1 MKINNLYKCFFFT
14 CLLLSAVACEDEL
27 SSPSSSGSGLR
38 FTATENVHREVGT
51 RSSSGG
57 DSLLSSSVTPL
68 EVEGHTL
75 YLHTTVTDGIDGSHL
90 GKDELLTRATPVSD
104 MSTYGSFSVFAA
116 FYQGA
121 WSPASQNLNF
131 MYNVPV
137 SLSGSVWSPQPDYYW
152 PGRDYNVRFYAYAPI
167 DAEFAPK
174 QHATA
179 NDFFIQYE
187 VPTDVLKQK
196 DLLIAK
202 SAEYAGNHGSIV
214 PLEFKHVL
222 TAVRFVVGDDMKA
235 GTVNKVRLRNITS
248 GGVYHPETGYVGKLV
263 GQGIVKDFEQ
273 ELNKVTD
280 GTPGAAITEPFQTF
294 MLPPQ
299 GFTDDNSVI
308 EIVFTDDEGE
318 HTLSASLKDQMWN
331 SGTTVT
337 YKISTSSIN
346 WDYHLD
352 VTGPSDFTYTG
363 GTQQYRVTSYRQN
376 TKGVQEAVQWSA
388 QYSTDNGASWTAA
401 QPDWLTAFTASGAG
415 GVTPQSYNATV
426 SAQIGTDNNTH
437 TTALQTAVVK
447 GSENSPYNLANQT
460 NGGTTNEN
468 TANCYVVSAP
478 GYYSF
483 PLVYGNAIKNST
495 INQSAYKTNN
505 TGTYILNNFINHTG
519 NAITDPYISNNANC
533 VPAKAEL
540 VWQDALDL
548 VTDIKYNNTGNGN
561 ISFKV
566 DKSSIQQGNA
576 VIAVKD
582 ANDQILWSWHIWV
595 TDEDINKTIE
605 VTNHQN
611 VKYDFMPVNL
621 GWCDGY
627 TVTYAERSCKVK
639 FTAGAKSQEI
649 TLKQASNLITT
660 GGNNTYYQWGRK
672 DPFLPS
678 NGLAYTDKNKTWYD
692 KAGNASTSNPATED
706 FSTGIPCIKN
716 YILNPNVMHSRVF
729 ADNLYRNLW
738 SANNQAYSDND
749 GNVIKTIYDPSP
761 VGFKLPAGNAFT
773 GFTTTGTNTNTFS
786 QINGT
791 WDRSLKGWNFY
802 TDASKNKTIFFSA
815 LGRRYYSDGEVALVG
830 GYGFYWL
837 AVEYSTGSGRS
848 LYFYSPSVTPTSVNP
863 LDLNNRAFGEGV
875 RPTHE

>member
-1 MKINNLYKCFFFT
+1 MKVNNLHKWSFFT

-27 SSPSSSGSGLR
+27 SSPSSSGNGLC

-68 EVEGHTL
+68 EAEGRTL
-75 YLHTTVTDGIDGSHL
+75 YLHTTVTDGIEGGRL
-90 GKDELLTRATPVSD
+90 GKDEPLTRATPVSD

-121 WSPASQNLNF
+121 WSPVSQNLNF

-152 PGRDYNVRFYAYAPI
+152 PGSGYNVRFYAYAPI

-174 QHATA
+174 QHAFA
-179 NDFFIQYE
+179 NDFYIQYE
-187 VPTDVLKQK
+187 VPTDVSKQK

-248 GGVYHPETGYVGKLV
+248 GGVYYPETGYVGILV

-280 GTPGAAITEPFQTF
+280 GTPGTAITEPFQTF

-352 VTGPSDFTYTG
+352 VTGPSEYSYAG
-363 GTQQYRVTSYRQN
+363 GADVYKVISYREN
-376 TKGVQEAVQWSA
+376 SKGVKEAIPWTA
-388 QYSTDNGASWTAA
+388 EFSTDNGLSWSADK
-401 QPDWLTAFTASGAG
+401 PDWLTDFTTSSQGSTAS
-415 GVTPQSYNATV
+415 QSFNATV
-426 SAQIGTDNNTH
+426 GAQAGTDTSPH
-437 TTALQTAVVK
+437 TAALRTAAPK
-447 GSENSPYNLANQT
+447 GSAGQPYNLSNST
-460 NGGTTNEN
+460 GGVQVEN
-468 TANCYVVSAP
+468 TANCYVVGAP

-483 PLVYGNAIKNST
+483 PLVYGNAVKNGAT
-495 INQSAYKTNN
+495 NTSAYTTANSGSN
-505 TGTYILNNFINHTG
+505 ILSTFINHTG
-519 NAITDPYISNNANC
+519 NGITDPYIANNAGC

-540 VWQDALDL
+540 VWQDALSL
-548 VTDIKYNNTGNGN
+548 VSDIKYNSDINGGN

-566 DKSSIQQGNA
+566 DKSSIRQGNA

-582 ANDQILWSWHIWV
+582 AKDQILWSWHIWV
-595 TDEDINKTIE
+595 TDEDIDKTIE
-605 VTNHQN
+605 VTNHQG
-611 VKYDFMPVNL
+611 KQYRFMPIFL
-621 GWCDGY
+621 GWCDVY
-627 TVTYAERSCKVK
+627 TKTYAERSCKVK
-639 FTAGAKSQEI
+639 FTAGGKSQEI
-649 TLKQASNLITT
+649 TIKQTSISITT
-660 GGNNTYYQWGRK
+660 SNHPYYQWGRK

-678 NGLAYTDKNKTWYD
+678 NGLADANKTWYD
-692 KAGNASTSNPATED
+692 KAGNASTDNPATENL
-706 FSTGIPCIKN
+706 STGATCIKN
-716 YILNPNVMHSRVF
+716 YILKPNVMQSSHNG
-729 ADNLYRNLW
+729 DGLYQNLW
-738 SANNQAYSDND
+738 SADNNVYTANDNL
-749 GNVIKTIYDPSP
+749 VVKTIYDPSP
-761 VGFKLPAGNAFT
+761 VGFKLPASNAFT
-773 GFTTTGTNTNTFS
+773 GFTVTGEHVTS
-786 QINGT
+786 PYHVNGI
-791 WDRSLKGWNFY
+791 WDSSLKGWNFY
-802 TDASKNKTIFFSA
+802 TDSSRNKTIFFPASG
-815 LGRRYYSDGEVALVG
+815 LRDYNGWVEYVDNY
-830 GYGFYWL
+830 GYGWS
-837 AVEYSTGSGRS
+837 AGPYSQENGSNLS
-848 LYFYSPSVTPTSVNP
+848 FTPWSVTPLTNGGY
-863 LDLNNRAFGEGV
+863 RMYGMGV

>member
-1 MKINNLYKCFFFT
+1 MKVNNLHKWSFFT

-27 SSPSSSGSGLR
+27 SSPSSSGNGLC

-68 EVEGHTL
+68 EAEGRTL
-75 YLHTTVTDGIDGSHL
+75 YLHTTVTDGIEGGRL
-90 GKDELLTRATPVSD
+90 GKDEPLTRATPVSD

-121 WSPASQNLNF
+121 WSPVSQNLNF

-152 PGRDYNVRFYAYAPI
+152 PGSGYNVRFYAYAPI

-174 QHATA
+174 QHAFA
-179 NDFFIQYE
+179 NDFYIQYE
-187 VPTDVLKQK
+187 VPTDVSKQK

-214 PLEFKHVL
+214 PLEFKHVF

-248 GGVYHPETGYVGKLV
+248 GGVYYPETGYVGILV

-280 GTPGAAITEPFQTF
+280 GTPGTAITEPFQTF

-299 GFTDDNSVI
+299 GFTDDSSVI

-352 VTGPSDFTYTG
+352 VTGPSEYSYAG
-363 GTQQYRVTSYRQN
+363 GADVYKVISYREN
-376 TKGVQEAVQWSA
+376 SKGVKEAIPWTA
-388 QYSTDNGASWTAA
+388 EFSTDNGLSWSADK
-401 QPDWLTAFTASGAG
+401 PDWLTDFTTSSQGSTAS
-415 GVTPQSYNATV
+415 QSFNATV
-426 SAQIGTDNNTH
+426 GAQAGTDTSPH
-437 TTALQTAVVK
+437 TAALRTAAPK
-447 GSENSPYNLANQT
+447 GSAGQPYNLSNST
-460 NGGTTNEN
+460 GGVQVEN
-468 TANCYVVSAP
+468 TANCYVVGAP

-483 PLVYGNAIKNST
+483 PLVYGNAVKNGAT
-495 INQSAYKTNN
+495 NTSAYTTANSGSN
-505 TGTYILNNFINHTG
+505 ILSTFINHTG
-519 NAITDPYISNNANC
+519 NGITDPYITNNAGC

-540 VWQDALDL
+540 VWQDALSL
-548 VTDIKYNNTGNGN
+548 VSDIKYNSDINGGN

-566 DKSSIQQGNA
+566 DKSSIRQGNA

-582 ANDQILWSWHIWV
+582 AKDQILWSWHIWV
-595 TDEDINKTIE
+595 TDEDIDKTIE
-605 VTNHQN
+605 VTNHQG
-611 VKYDFMPVNL
+611 KQYRFMPIFL
-621 GWCDGY
+621 GWCDVY
-627 TVTYAERSCKVK
+627 TKTYAERSCKVK
-639 FTAGAKSQEI
+639 FTAGGKSQEI
-649 TLKQASNLITT
+649 TIKQTSISITT
-660 GGNNTYYQWGRK
+660 SNHPYYQWGRK

-678 NGLAYTDKNKTWYD
+678 NGLADANKTWYD
-692 KAGNASTSNPATED
+692 KAGNASTDNPATENL
-706 FSTGIPCIKN
+706 STGATCIKN
-716 YILNPNVMHSRVF
+716 YILKPNVMQSSHNG
-729 ADNLYRNLW
+729 DGLYQNLW
-738 SANNQAYSDND
+738 SADNNVYTANDNL
-749 GNVIKTIYDPSP
+749 VVKTIYDPSP
-761 VGFKLPAGNAFT
+761 VGFKLPASNAFT
-773 GFTTTGTNTNTFS
+773 GFTVTGEHVTS
-786 QINGT
+786 PYHVNGI
-791 WDRSLKGWNFY
+791 WDSSLKGWNFY
-802 TDASKNKTIFFSA
+802 TDSSRNKTIFFPASG
-815 LGRRYYSDGEVALVG
+815 LRDYNGWVEYVDNY
-830 GYGFYWL
+830 GYGWS
-837 AVEYSTGSGRS
+837 AGPYSQENGSNLS
-848 LYFYSPSVTPTSVNP
+848 FTPWSVTPLTNGGY
-863 LDLNNRAFGEGV
+863 RMYGMGV

>member
-27 SSPSSSGSGLR
+27 SSPSSSGNGLC

-137 SLSGSVWSPQPDYYW
+137 SLSGSVWFPQPDYYW
-152 PGRDYNVRFYAYAPI
+152 PGSGYNVRFYAYAPI

-174 QHATA
+174 QHAFA
-179 NDFFIQYE
+179 NDFYIQYE
-187 VPTDVLKQK
+187 VPTDVSKQK

-248 GGVYHPETGYVGKLV
+248 GGVYYPETGYVG

-280 GTPGAAITEPFQTF
+280 GTPGTAITGPLQTF

-299 GFTDDNSVI
+299 GFTDDSSVI

-346 WDYHLD
+346 GDYHLD
-352 VTGPSDFTYTG
+352 VTGPSEYSYAG
-363 GTQQYRVTSYRQN
+363 GTDVYKVTSYREN
-376 TKGVQEAVQWSA
+376 SKGVKEAVSWTA
-388 QYSTDNGASWTAA
+388 EFSTDGGASWTTDK
-401 QPDWLTAFTASGAG
+401 PDWLTDFTTSGQG
-415 GVTPQSYNATV
+415 STVSQSFNATV
-426 SAQIGTDNNTH
+426 GAQAGTDTNPH
-437 TTALQTAVVK
+437 TAILKAAAPK
-447 GSENSPYNLANQT
+447 GSAGQPYNLS
-460 NGGTTNEN
+460 NGTGAAQVVN
-468 TANCYVVSAP
+468 TANCYVVGAP

-483 PLVYGNAIKNST
+483 PLVYGNAIKNGAT
-495 INQSAYKTNN
+495 NTSAYTTANSDFN
-505 TGTYILNNFINHTG
+505 ILSTFINHTG
-519 NAITDPYISNNANC
+519 NGITDPYITNNAGC

-540 VWQDALDL
+540 VWQDALSL
-548 VTDIKYNNTGNGN
+548 VSDIKYNSGTNGGN

-566 DKSSIQQGNA
+566 DPSTIRQGNA
-576 VIAVKD
+576 VIAIKD
-582 ANDQILWSWHIWV
+582 VNDQVLWSWHIWV
-595 TDEDINKTIE
+595 TDEDIKNTIA

-611 VKYDFMPVNL
+611 VTYNLMSVNL
-621 GWCDGY
+621 GWCDSN
-627 TVTYAERSCKVK
+627 TTSYAGRSCKVK
-639 FTAGAKSQEI
+639 FTAGDASKEVI
-649 TLKQASNLITT
+649 IKQVSASITT
-660 GGNNTYYQWGRK
+660 GGNHPYYEWGRK
-672 DPFLPS
+672 DPFPPS
-678 NGLAYTDKNKTWYD
+678 NGLSNTNKTWYD
-692 KAGNASTSNPATED
+692 KDGNAHTESPKTEN
-706 FSTGIPCIKN
+706 FSTGVTCIKN
-716 YILNPNVMHSRVF
+716 YILKPDVMQRQYYG
-729 ADNLYRNLW
+729 DNLYRNLW
-738 SANNQAYSDND
+738 SADNNVYTAND
-749 GNVIKTIYDPSP
+749 ENVIKTIYDPSP
-761 VGFKLPAGNAFT
+761 VGFKLPASNAFT
-773 GFTTTGTNTNTFS
+773 GFTTTGGYAATLTD
-786 QINGT
+786 INGT
-791 WDRSLKGWNFY
+791 WNSSLKGWNFY
-802 TDASKNKTIFFSA
+802 TDSSRSKTLFFPASGDRNYGDGGVYRVGSYGYAWSA
-815 LGRRYYSDGEVALVG
+815 VPGNQDDGRNLKFTLSE
-830 GYGFYWL
+830 
-837 AVEYSTGSGRS
+837 
-848 LYFYSPSVTPTSVNP
+848 VTPLSIY
-863 LDLNNRAFGEGV
+863 DRAYGHGV
-875 RPTHE
+875 RSSQE

>member
-1 MKINNLYKCFFFT
+1 MKVNNLHKWSFFT

-27 SSPSSSGSGLR
+27 SSPSSSGNGLC

-90 GKDELLTRATPVSD
+90 GKDEPLTRATPVSD

-152 PGRDYNVRFYAYAPI
+152 PGSGYNVRFYAYAPI

-174 QHATA
+174 QHAFA
-179 NDFFIQYE
+179 NDFYIQYE
-187 VPTDVLKQK
+187 VPTDVSKQK

-214 PLEFKHVL
+214 PLEFKHVF

-248 GGVYHPETGYVGKLV
+248 GGVYYPETGYVGILV

-280 GTPGAAITEPFQTF
+280 GTPGTAITEPFQTF

-352 VTGPSDFTYTG
+352 VTGPSEYSYAG
-363 GTQQYRVTSYRQN
+363 GADVYKVISYREN
-376 TKGVQEAVQWSA
+376 SKGVKEAIPWTA
-388 QYSTDNGASWTAA
+388 EFSTDNGLSWSADK
-401 QPDWLTAFTASGAG
+401 PDWLTDFTTSSQGSTAS
-415 GVTPQSYNATV
+415 QSFNATV
-426 SAQIGTDNNTH
+426 GAQAGTDTSPH
-437 TTALQTAVVK
+437 TAALRTAAPK
-447 GSENSPYNLANQT
+447 GSAGQPYNLSNST
-460 NGGTTNEN
+460 GGVQVEN
-468 TANCYVVSAP
+468 TANCYVVGAP

-483 PLVYGNAIKNST
+483 PLVYGNAIKNGAT
-495 INQSAYKTNN
+495 NTSAYTTANSGSN
-505 TGTYILNNFINHTG
+505 ILSTFINHTG
-519 NAITDPYISNNANC
+519 NGITDPYITNNAGC

-540 VWQDALDL
+540 VWQDALSL
-548 VTDIKYNNTGNGN
+548 VSDIKYNSDINGGN

-566 DKSSIQQGNA
+566 DKSSIRQGNA

-582 ANDQILWSWHIWV
+582 AKDQILWSWHIWV
-595 TDEDINKTIE
+595 TDEDIDKTIE
-605 VTNHQN
+605 VTNHQG
-611 VKYDFMPVNL
+611 KQYRFMPIFL
-621 GWCDGY
+621 GWCDVY
-627 TVTYAERSCKVK
+627 TKTYAERSCKVK
-639 FTAGAKSQEI
+639 FTAGGKSQEI
-649 TLKQASNLITT
+649 TIKQTSISITT
-660 GGNNTYYQWGRK
+660 SNHPYYQWGRK

-678 NGLAYTDKNKTWYD
+678 NGLADANKTWYD
-692 KAGNASTSNPATED
+692 KAGNASTDNPATENL
-706 FSTGIPCIKN
+706 STGATCIKN
-716 YILNPNVMHSRVF
+716 YILKPNVMQSSHNG
-729 ADNLYRNLW
+729 DGLYQNLW
-738 SANNQAYSDND
+738 SADNNVYTANDNL
-749 GNVIKTIYDPSP
+749 VVKTIYDPSP
-761 VGFKLPAGNAFT
+761 VGFKLPASNAFT
-773 GFTTTGTNTNTFS
+773 GFTVTGEHVTS
-786 QINGT
+786 PYHVNGI
-791 WDRSLKGWNFY
+791 WDSSLKGWNFY
-802 TDASKNKTIFFSA
+802 TDSSRNKTIFFPASG
-815 LGRRYYSDGEVALVG
+815 LRDYNGWVEYVDNY
-830 GYGFYWL
+830 GYGWS
-837 AVEYSTGSGRS
+837 AGPYSQENGSNLS
-848 LYFYSPSVTPTSVNP
+848 FTPWSVTPLTNGGY
-863 LDLNNRAFGEGV
+863 RMYGMGV

>member
-1 MKINNLYKCFFFT
+1 MKVNNLHKWSFFT

-27 SSPSSSGSGLR
+27 SSPSSSGNGLC

-90 GKDELLTRATPVSD
+90 GKDEPLTRATPVSD

-152 PGRDYNVRFYAYAPI
+152 PGSGYNVRFYAYAPI

-174 QHATA
+174 QHAFA
-179 NDFFIQYE
+179 NDFYIQYE
-187 VPTDVLKQK
+187 VPTDVSKQK

-202 SAEYAGNHGSIV
+202 SAEYASNHGSIV

-248 GGVYHPETGYVGKLV
+248 GGVYYPETGYVGILV

-280 GTPGAAITEPFQTF
+280 GTPGTAITEPFQTF

-299 GFTDDNSVI
+299 GFTDDSSVI

-352 VTGPSDFTYTG
+352 VTGPSEYSYAG
-363 GTQQYRVTSYRQN
+363 GADVYKVISYREN
-376 TKGVQEAVQWSA
+376 SKGVKEAIPWTA
-388 QYSTDNGASWTAA
+388 EFSTDNGLSWSADK
-401 QPDWLTAFTASGAG
+401 PDWLTDFTTSSQGSTAS
-415 GVTPQSYNATV
+415 QSFNATV
-426 SAQIGTDNNTH
+426 GAQAGTDTSPH
-437 TTALQTAVVK
+437 TAALRTAAPK
-447 GSENSPYNLANQT
+447 GSAGQPYNLSNST
-460 NGGTTNEN
+460 GGVQVEN
-468 TANCYVVSAP
+468 TANCYVVGAP

-483 PLVYGNAIKNST
+483 PLVYGNAVKNGAT
-495 INQSAYKTNN
+495 NTSAYTTANSGSN
-505 TGTYILNNFINHTG
+505 ILSTFINHTG
-519 NAITDPYISNNANC
+519 NGITDPYITNNAGC

-540 VWQDALDL
+540 VWQDALSL
-548 VTDIKYNNTGNGN
+548 VSDIKYNSDINGGN

-566 DKSSIQQGNA
+566 DKSSIRQGNA

-582 ANDQILWSWHIWV
+582 AKDQILWSWHIWV
-595 TDEDINKTIE
+595 TDEDIDKTIE
-605 VTNHQN
+605 VTNHQG
-611 VKYDFMPVNL
+611 KQYRFMPIFL
-621 GWCDGY
+621 GWCDVY
-627 TVTYAERSCKVK
+627 TKTYAERSCKVK
-639 FTAGAKSQEI
+639 FTAGGKSQEI
-649 TLKQASNLITT
+649 TIKQTSISITT
-660 GGNNTYYQWGRK
+660 SNHPYYQWGRK

-678 NGLAYTDKNKTWYD
+678 NGLADANKTWYD
-692 KAGNASTSNPATED
+692 KAGNASTDNPATENL
-706 FSTGIPCIKN
+706 STGATCIKN
-716 YILNPNVMHSRVF
+716 YILKPNVMQSSHNG
-729 ADNLYRNLW
+729 DGLYQNLW
-738 SANNQAYSDND
+738 SADNNVYTANDNL
-749 GNVIKTIYDPSP
+749 VVKTIYDPSP
-761 VGFKLPAGNAFT
+761 VGFKLPASNAFT
-773 GFTTTGTNTNTFS
+773 GFTVTGEHVTS
-786 QINGT
+786 PYHVNGI
-791 WDRSLKGWNFY
+791 WDSSLKGWNFY
-802 TDASKNKTIFFSA
+802 TDSSRNKTIFFPASG
-815 LGRRYYSDGEVALVG
+815 LRDYNGWVEYVDNY
-830 GYGFYWL
+830 GYGWS
-837 AVEYSTGSGRS
+837 AGPYSQENGSNLS
-848 LYFYSPSVTPTSVNP
+848 FTPWSVTPLTNGGY
-863 LDLNNRAFGEGV
+863 RMYGMGV

>member
-1 MKINNLYKCFFFT
+1 MKVNNLHKWSFFT

-27 SSPSSSGSGLR
+27 SSPSSSGNGLC

-68 EVEGHTL
+68 EAEGRTL
-75 YLHTTVTDGIDGSHL
+75 YLHTTVTDGIEGGRL
-90 GKDELLTRATPVSD
+90 GKDEPLTRATPVSD

-121 WSPASQNLNF
+121 WSPVSQNLNF

-152 PGRDYNVRFYAYAPI
+152 PGSGYNVRFYAYAPI

-174 QHATA
+174 QHAFA
-179 NDFFIQYE
+179 NDFYIQYE
-187 VPTDVLKQK
+187 VPTDVSKQK

-248 GGVYHPETGYVGKLV
+248 GGVYYPETGYVGILV

-280 GTPGAAITEPFQTF
+280 GTPGTAITEPFQTF

-352 VTGPSDFTYTG
+352 VTGPSEYSYAG
-363 GTQQYRVTSYRQN
+363 GTDVYKVTSYREN
-376 TKGVQEAVQWSA
+376 SKGVKEAVSWTA
-388 QYSTDNGASWTAA
+388 EFSTDGGASWTTDK
-401 QPDWLTAFTASGAG
+401 PDWLTDFTTSGQG
-415 GVTPQSYNATV
+415 STVSQSFNATV
-426 SAQIGTDNNTH
+426 GAQAGTDTNPH
-437 TTALQTAVVK
+437 TAILKAAAPK
-447 GSENSPYNLANQT
+447 GSAGQPYNLS
-460 NGGTTNEN
+460 NGTGAAQVVN
-468 TANCYVVSAP
+468 TANCYVVGAP

-483 PLVYGNAIKNST
+483 PLVYGNAVKNGAT
-495 INQSAYKTNN
+495 NTSAYTTANSGSN
-505 TGTYILNNFINHTG
+505 ILSTFINHTG
-519 NAITDPYISNNANC
+519 NGITDPYITNNAGC

-540 VWQDALDL
+540 VWQDALSL
-548 VTDIKYNNTGNGN
+548 VSDIKYNSGTNGGN

-566 DKSSIQQGNA
+566 DPSTIRQGNA
-576 VIAVKD
+576 VIAIKD
-582 ANDQILWSWHIWV
+582 VNDQILWSWHIWV
-595 TDEDINKTIE
+595 TDEEIKNTIA
-605 VTNHQN
+605 VTNRQN
-611 VKYDFMPVNL
+611 VTYNLMSVNL
-621 GWCDGY
+621 GWCDSN
-627 TVTYAERSCKVK
+627 TTSYAGRSCKVK
-639 FTAGAKSQEI
+639 FTAGEKSQEI
-649 TLKQASNLITT
+649 TLKQASNSITT
-660 GGNNTYYQWGRK
+660 GGNSPFYQWGRK

-678 NGLAYTDKNKTWYD
+678 DGLADANKTWYD
-692 KAGNASTSNPATED
+692 KAGNASTLNPATED

-716 YILNPNVMHSRVF
+716 YILKPNVMQSN
-729 ADNLYRNLW
+729 ASGDALYQNLW
-738 SANNQAYSDND
+738 SADNNVYTANDNL
-749 GNVIKTIYDPSP
+749 VVKTIYDPSP
-761 VGFKLPAGNAFT
+761 VGFKLPASNAFT
-773 GFTTTGTNTNTFS
+773 GFTKRSGTMYNPA

-791 WDRSLKGWNFY
+791 WDDSSKGWRFY
-802 TDASKNKTIFFSA
+802 TNSVKDKTIFFPAS
-815 LGRRYYSDGEVALVG
+815 GRYNYSSGVLRAVG
-830 GYGFYWL
+830 SGGWYWL
-837 AVEYSTGSGRS
+837 AVPGNQTNGYILGFNRTDVSSNGGFLGRGWV
-848 LYFYSPSVTPTSVNP
+848 Y
-863 LDLNNRAFGEGV
+863 GV
-875 RPTHE
+875 RSSQE

>member
-1 MKINNLYKCFFFT
+1 MKVNNLHKWSFFT

-27 SSPSSSGSGLR
+27 SSPSSSGNGLC

-68 EVEGHTL
+68 EAEGRTL
-75 YLHTTVTDGIDGSHL
+75 YLHTTVTDGIEGGRL
-90 GKDELLTRATPVSD
+90 GKDEPLTRATPVSD

-121 WSPASQNLNF
+121 WSPVSQNLNF

-152 PGRDYNVRFYAYAPI
+152 PGSGYNVRFYAYAPI

-174 QHATA
+174 QHAFA
-179 NDFFIQYE
+179 NDFYIQYE
-187 VPTDVLKQK
+187 VPTDVSKQK

-248 GGVYHPETGYVGKLV
+248 GGVYYPETGYVGILV

-280 GTPGAAITEPFQTF
+280 GTPGTAITEPFQTF

-299 GFTDDNSVI
+299 GFTDDSSVI

-352 VTGPSDFTYTG
+352 VTGPSEYSYAG
-363 GTQQYRVTSYRQN
+363 GADVYKVISYREN
-376 TKGVQEAVQWSA
+376 SKGVKEAIPWTA
-388 QYSTDNGASWTAA
+388 EFSTDNGLSWSADK
-401 QPDWLTAFTASGAG
+401 PDWLTDFTTSGPGGSAS
-415 GVTPQSYNATV
+415 QSFNATV
-426 SAQIGTDNNTH
+426 GAQAGIEVNSH
-437 TTALQTAVVK
+437 TAALRAAAPK
-447 GSENSPYNLANQT
+447 GSAGQPYNLSNST
-460 NGGTTNEN
+460 GNTRVEN
-468 TANCYVVSAP
+468 TANCYVVGAP

-483 PLVYGNAIKNST
+483 PLVYGNAVKNGAT
-495 INQSAYKTNN
+495 NTSAYTTANSGSN
-505 TGTYILNNFINHTG
+505 ILSTFINHTG
-519 NAITDPYISNNANC
+519 NGITDPYIANNAGC

-540 VWQDALDL
+540 VWQDALSL
-548 VTDIKYNNTGNGN
+548 VSDIKYNSDINGGN

-566 DKSSIQQGNA
+566 DKSSIRQGNA

-582 ANDQILWSWHIWV
+582 AKDQILWSWHIWV
-595 TDEDINKTIE
+595 TDEDIDKTIE
-605 VTNHQN
+605 VTNHQG
-611 VKYDFMPVNL
+611 KQYRFMPIFL
-621 GWCDGY
+621 GWCDVY
-627 TVTYAERSCKVK
+627 TKTYAERSCKVK
-639 FTAGAKSQEI
+639 FTAGGKSQEI
-649 TLKQASNLITT
+649 TIKQTSISITT
-660 GGNNTYYQWGRK
+660 SNHPYYQWGRK

-678 NGLAYTDKNKTWYD
+678 NGLADANKTWYD
-692 KAGNASTSNPATED
+692 KAGNASTDNPATENL
-706 FSTGIPCIKN
+706 STGATCIKN
-716 YILNPNVMHSRVF
+716 YILKPNVMQSSHNG
-729 ADNLYRNLW
+729 DGLYQNLW
-738 SANNQAYSDND
+738 SADNNVYTANDNL
-749 GNVIKTIYDPSP
+749 VVKTIYDPSP
-761 VGFKLPAGNAFT
+761 VGFKLPASNAFT
-773 GFTTTGTNTNTFS
+773 GFTVTGEHVTS
-786 QINGT
+786 PYHVNGI
-791 WDRSLKGWNFY
+791 WDSSLKGWNFY
-802 TDASKNKTIFFSA
+802 TDSSRNKTIFFPASG
-815 LGRRYYSDGEVALVG
+815 LRDYNGWVEYVDNY
-830 GYGFYWL
+830 GYGWS
-837 AVEYSTGSGRS
+837 AGPYSQENGSNLS
-848 LYFYSPSVTPTSVNP
+848 FTPWSVTPLTNGGY
-863 LDLNNRAFGEGV
+863 RMYGMGV

>member
-1 MKINNLYKCFFFT
+1 MKVNNLHKWSFFT

-27 SSPSSSGSGLR
+27 SSPSSSGNGLC

-90 GKDELLTRATPVSD
+90 GKDEPLTRATPVSD

-152 PGRDYNVRFYAYAPI
+152 PGSGYNVRFYAYAPI

-174 QHATA
+174 QHAFA
-179 NDFFIQYE
+179 NDFYIQYE
-187 VPTDVLKQK
+187 VPTDVSKQK

-248 GGVYHPETGYVGKLV
+248 GGVYYPETGYVGILV

-280 GTPGAAITEPFQTF
+280 GTPGTAITEPFQTF

-352 VTGPSDFTYTG
+352 VTGPSEYSYAG
-363 GTQQYRVTSYRQN
+363 GTDVYKVTSYRRHH
-376 TKGVQEAVQWSA
+376 KGTEEAIPWTTEF
-388 QYSTDNGASWTAA
+388 STDNGLSWSADK
-401 QPDWLTAFTASGAG
+401 PDWLTDFTTSSQGSTAS
-415 GVTPQSYNATV
+415 QSFNATV
-426 SAQIGTDNNTH
+426 GAQAGTDTSPH
-437 TTALQTAVVK
+437 TAALRTAAPK
-447 GSENSPYNLANQT
+447 GSAGQPYNLSNST
-460 NGGTTNEN
+460 GGVQVEN
-468 TANCYVVSAP
+468 TANCYVVGAP

-483 PLVYGNAIKNST
+483 PLVYGNAVKNGAT
-495 INQSAYKTNN
+495 NTSAYTTANSGSN
-505 TGTYILNNFINHTG
+505 ILSTFINHTG
-519 NAITDPYISNNANC
+519 NGITDPYITNNAGC

-540 VWQDALDL
+540 VWQDALSL
-548 VTDIKYNNTGNGN
+548 VSDIKYNSDINGGN

-566 DKSSIQQGNA
+566 DKSSIRQGNA

-582 ANDQILWSWHIWV
+582 AKDQILWSWHIWV
-595 TDEDINKTIE
+595 TDEDIDKTIE
-605 VTNHQN
+605 VTNHQG
-611 VKYDFMPVNL
+611 KQYRFMPIFL
-621 GWCDGY
+621 GWCDVY
-627 TVTYAERSCKVK
+627 TKTYAERSCKVK
-639 FTAGAKSQEI
+639 FTAGGKSQEI
-649 TLKQASNLITT
+649 TIKQTSISITT
-660 GGNNTYYQWGRK
+660 SNHPYYQWGRK

-678 NGLAYTDKNKTWYD
+678 NGLADANKTWYD
-692 KAGNASTSNPATED
+692 KAGNASTDNPATENL
-706 FSTGIPCIKN
+706 STGATCIKN
-716 YILNPNVMHSRVF
+716 YILKPNVMQSSHNG
-729 ADNLYRNLW
+729 DGLYQNLW
-738 SANNQAYSDND
+738 SADNNVYTANDNL
-749 GNVIKTIYDPSP
+749 VVKTIYDPSP
-761 VGFKLPAGNAFT
+761 VGFKLPASNAFT
-773 GFTTTGTNTNTFS
+773 GFTVTGEHVTS
-786 QINGT
+786 PYHVNGI
-791 WDRSLKGWNFY
+791 WDSSLKGWNFY
-802 TDASKNKTIFFSA
+802 TDSSRNKTIFFPASG
-815 LGRRYYSDGEVALVG
+815 LRDYNGWVEYVDNY
-830 GYGFYWL
+830 GYGWS
-837 AVEYSTGSGRS
+837 AGPYSQENGSNLS
-848 LYFYSPSVTPTSVNP
+848 FTPWSVTPLTNGGY
-863 LDLNNRAFGEGV
+863 RMYGMGV

>member
-1 MKINNLYKCFFFT
+1 MKVNNLHKWSFFT

-27 SSPSSSGSGLR
+27 SSPSSSGNGLC

-68 EVEGHTL
+68 EAEGRTL
-75 YLHTTVTDGIDGSHL
+75 YLHTTVTDGIEGGRL
-90 GKDELLTRATPVSD
+90 GKDEPLTRATPVSD

-121 WSPASQNLNF
+121 WSPVSQNLNF

-152 PGRDYNVRFYAYAPI
+152 PGSGYNVRFYAYAPI

-174 QHATA
+174 QHAFA
-179 NDFFIQYE
+179 NDFYIQYE
-187 VPTDVLKQK
+187 VPTDVSKQK

-214 PLEFKHVL
+214 PLEFKHVF

-248 GGVYHPETGYVGKLV
+248 GGVYYPETGYVGILV

-280 GTPGAAITEPFQTF
+280 GTPGTAITEPFQTF

-352 VTGPSDFTYTG
+352 VTGPSEYSYAG
-363 GTQQYRVTSYRQN
+363 GTDVYKVTSYRRHH
-376 TKGVQEAVQWSA
+376 KGTEEAIPWTTEF
-388 QYSTDNGASWTAA
+388 STDNGLSWSADK
-401 QPDWLTAFTASGAG
+401 PDWLTDFTTSSQGSTAS
-415 GVTPQSYNATV
+415 QSFNATV
-426 SAQIGTDNNTH
+426 GAQAGTDTSPH
-437 TTALQTAVVK
+437 TAALRTAAPK
-447 GSENSPYNLANQT
+447 GSAGQPYNLSNST
-460 NGGTTNEN
+460 GGVQVEN
-468 TANCYVVSAP
+468 TANCYVVGAP

-483 PLVYGNAIKNST
+483 PLVYGNAVKNGAT
-495 INQSAYKTNN
+495 NTSAYTTANSGSN
-505 TGTYILNNFINHTG
+505 ILSTFINHTG
-519 NAITDPYISNNANC
+519 NGITDPYITKNAGC

-540 VWQDALDL
+540 VWQDALSL
-548 VTDIKYNNTGNGN
+548 VSDIKYNSDINGGN

-566 DKSSIQQGNA
+566 DKSSIRQGNA

-582 ANDQILWSWHIWV
+582 AKDQILWSWHIWV
-595 TDEDINKTIE
+595 TDEDIDKTIE
-605 VTNHQN
+605 VTNHQG
-611 VKYDFMPVNL
+611 KQYRFMPIFL
-621 GWCDGY
+621 GWCDVY
-627 TVTYAERSCKVK
+627 TKTYAERSCKVK
-639 FTAGAKSQEI
+639 FTAGGKSQEI
-649 TLKQASNLITT
+649 TIKQTSISITT
-660 GGNNTYYQWGRK
+660 SNHPYYQWGRK

-678 NGLAYTDKNKTWYD
+678 NGLADANKTWYD
-692 KAGNASTSNPATED
+692 KAGNASTDNPATENL
-706 FSTGIPCIKN
+706 STGATCIKN
-716 YILNPNVMHSRVF
+716 YILKPNVMQSSHNG
-729 ADNLYRNLW
+729 DGLYQNLW
-738 SANNQAYSDND
+738 SADNNVYTANDNL
-749 GNVIKTIYDPSP
+749 VVKTIYDPSP
-761 VGFKLPAGNAFT
+761 VGFKLPASNAFT
-773 GFTTTGTNTNTFS
+773 GFTVTGEHVTS
-786 QINGT
+786 PYHVNGI
-791 WDRSLKGWNFY
+791 WDSSLKGWNFY
-802 TDASKNKTIFFSA
+802 TDSSRNKTIFFPASG
-815 LGRRYYSDGEVALVG
+815 LRDYNGWVEYVDNY
-830 GYGFYWL
+830 GYGWS
-837 AVEYSTGSGRS
+837 AGPYSQENGSNLS
-848 LYFYSPSVTPTSVNP
+848 FTPWSVTPLTNGGY
-863 LDLNNRAFGEGV
+863 RMYGMGV

>member
-1 MKINNLYKCFFFT
+1 MKVNNLHKWSFFT

-27 SSPSSSGSGLR
+27 SSPSSSGNGLC

-68 EVEGHTL
+68 EAEGRTL
-75 YLHTTVTDGIDGSHL
+75 YLHTTVTDGIEGGRL
-90 GKDELLTRATPVSD
+90 GKDEPLTRATPVSD

-121 WSPASQNLNF
+121 WSPVSQNLNF

-152 PGRDYNVRFYAYAPI
+152 PGSGYNVRFYAYAPI

-174 QHATA
+174 QHAFA
-179 NDFFIQYE
+179 NDFYIQYE
-187 VPTDVLKQK
+187 VPTDVSKQK

-248 GGVYHPETGYVGKLV
+248 GGVYYPETGYVGILV

-280 GTPGAAITEPFQTF
+280 GTPGTAITEPFQTF

-308 EIVFTDDEGE
+308 EIVFTDDEGD

-352 VTGPSDFTYTG
+352 VTGPSEYSYAG
-363 GTQQYRVTSYRQN
+363 GTDVYKVTSYRRHH
-376 TKGVQEAVQWSA
+376 KGTEEAIPWTTEF
-388 QYSTDNGASWTAA
+388 STDNGLSWSADK
-401 QPDWLTAFTASGAG
+401 PDWLTDFTTSGPGGSAS
-415 GVTPQSYNATV
+415 QSFNATV
-426 SAQIGTDNNTH
+426 GAQAGIEVNSH
-437 TTALQTAVVK
+437 TATLRAAAPK
-447 GSENSPYNLANQT
+447 GSAGQPYNLSNST
-460 NGGTTNEN
+460 GNTRVEN
-468 TANCYVVSAP
+468 TANCYVVGAP

-483 PLVYGNAIKNST
+483 PLVYGNAIKNGAT
-495 INQSAYKTNN
+495 NTSAYTTANSGSN
-505 TGTYILNNFINHTG
+505 ILSTFINHTG
-519 NAITDPYISNNANC
+519 NGITDPYIAKNASC
-533 VPAKAEL
+533 IPAKAEL
-540 VWQDALDL
+540 VWQDALSL
-548 VTDIKYNNTGNGN
+548 VSDIKYNSDINGGN

-566 DKSSIQQGNA
+566 DKSSIRQGNA

-582 ANDQILWSWHIWV
+582 AKDQILWSWHIWV
-595 TDEDINKTIE
+595 TDEDIDKTIE
-605 VTNHQN
+605 VTNHQG
-611 VKYDFMPVNL
+611 KQYRFMPIFL
-621 GWCDGY
+621 GWCDVY
-627 TVTYAERSCKVK
+627 TKTYAERSCKVK
-639 FTAGAKSQEI
+639 FTAGGKSQEI
-649 TLKQASNLITT
+649 TIKQTSISITT
-660 GGNNTYYQWGRK
+660 SNHPYYQWGRK

-678 NGLAYTDKNKTWYD
+678 NGLADANKTWYD
-692 KAGNASTSNPATED
+692 KAGNASTDNPATENL
-706 FSTGIPCIKN
+706 STGATCIKN
-716 YILNPNVMHSRVF
+716 YILKPNVMQSSHNG
-729 ADNLYRNLW
+729 DGLYQNLW
-738 SANNQAYSDND
+738 SADNNVYTANDNL
-749 GNVIKTIYDPSP
+749 VVKTIYDPSP
-761 VGFKLPAGNAFT
+761 VGFKLPASNAFT
-773 GFTTTGTNTNTFS
+773 GFTVTGEHVTS
-786 QINGT
+786 PYHVNGI
-791 WDRSLKGWNFY
+791 WDSSLKGWNFY
-802 TDASKNKTIFFSA
+802 TDSSRNKTIFFPASG
-815 LGRRYYSDGEVALVG
+815 LRDYNGWVEYVDNY
-830 GYGFYWL
+830 GYGWS
-837 AVEYSTGSGRS
+837 AGPYSQENGSNLS
-848 LYFYSPSVTPTSVNP
+848 FTPWSVTPLTNGGY
-863 LDLNNRAFGEGV
+863 RMYGMGV

>member
-1 MKINNLYKCFFFT
+1 MKIKLGIKYLFGI
-14 CLLLSAVACEDEL
+14 CLFPICVGCNDEL
-27 SSPSSSGSGLR
+27 DSPSSSGSGLC

-57 DSLLSSSVTPL
+57 DSLLSSNVTSL

-90 GKDELLTRATPVSD
+90 GKDEALTRATLVSD

-121 WSPASQNLNF
+121 WSPVSQNLNF

-152 PGRDYNVRFYAYAPI
+152 PGSGYNVRFYAYAPI

-187 VPTDVLKQK
+187 VPTDVSKQK

-280 GTPGAAITEPFQTF
+280 GTPGTAITEPFQTF

-352 VTGPSDFTYTG
+352 VTGPSEYSYAG
-363 GTQQYRVTSYRQN
+363 GTDVYKVTSYRKHY
-376 TKGVQEAVQWSA
+376 KGKKEPVAWTTEF
-388 QYSTDNGASWTAA
+388 STDNGATWTTDK
-401 QPDWLTAFTASGAG
+401 PDWLTYFITSGQGSTAS
-415 GVTPQSYNATV
+415 QSFNATV
-426 SAQIGTDNNTH
+426 GAQTGIIEASPY
-437 TTALQTAVVK
+437 TAALRAAAPK
-447 GSENSPYNLANQT
+447 GSAGQPYNLSN
-460 NGGTTNEN
+460 TTGNTRVEN
-468 TANCYVVSAP
+468 TANCYVVGAP

-483 PLVYGNAIKNST
+483 PLVYGNAIKNGAT
-495 INQSAYKTNN
+495 NTSAYTTANSGPN
-505 TGTYILNNFINHTG
+505 ILSTFINHTG
-519 NAITDPYISNNANC
+519 NGITDPYIAKNASC
-533 VPAKAEL
+533 IPAKAEL
-540 VWQDALDL
+540 VWQDALSL
-548 VTDIKYNNTGNGN
+548 VSDIKYNSDINGGN

-566 DKSSIQQGNA
+566 DKSSIRQGNA

-582 ANDQILWSWHIWV
+582 AKDQILWSWHIWV
-595 TDEDINKTIE
+595 TDEDIDKTIE
-605 VTNHQN
+605 VTNHQG
-611 VKYDFMPVNL
+611 KQYRFMPIFL
-621 GWCDGY
+621 GWCDVY
-627 TVTYAERSCKVK
+627 TKTYAERSCKVK
-639 FTAGAKSQEI
+639 FTAGGKSQEI
-649 TLKQASNLITT
+649 TIKQTSNSITT
-660 GGNNTYYQWGRK
+660 SNHPYYQWGRK

-678 NGLAYTDKNKTWYD
+678 NGLADANKTWYD
-692 KAGNASTSNPATED
+692 KAGNASTDNPATENL
-706 FSTGIPCIKN
+706 STGATCIKN
-716 YILNPNVMHSRVF
+716 YILKPNVMQSNVSGD
-729 ADNLYRNLW
+729 ALYQNLW
-738 SANNQAYSDND
+738 SADNNVYTANDNL
-749 GNVIKTIYDPSP
+749 VVKTIYDPSP
-761 VGFKLPAGNAFT
+761 VGFKLPASNAFT
-773 GFTTTGTNTNTFS
+773 GFTVTGEHVGNPS
-786 QINGT
+786 EVNGI
-791 WDRSLKGWNFY
+791 WDSSLKGWNFY
-802 TDASKNKTIFFSA
+802 TDPSRNKTIFFPASGLRDYNGRVEYVDNYGYGWSA
-815 LGRRYYSDGEVALVG
+815 GPYDQKQGFNMGFTSWSVSTLSNGGDRYYGM
-830 GYGFYWL
+830 
-837 AVEYSTGSGRS
+837 
-848 LYFYSPSVTPTSVNP
+848 
-863 LDLNNRAFGEGV
+863 GV
-875 RPTHE
+875 RPIHE

>member
-1 MKINNLYKCFFFT
+1 MKVNNLHKWSFFT

-27 SSPSSSGSGLR
+27 SSPSSSGNGLC

-68 EVEGHTL
+68 EAEGRTL
-75 YLHTTVTDGIDGSHL
+75 YLHTTVTDGIEGGRL
-90 GKDELLTRATPVSD
+90 GKDEPLTRATPVSD

-121 WSPASQNLNF
+121 WSPVSQNLNF

-152 PGRDYNVRFYAYAPI
+152 PGSGYNVRFYAYAPI

-174 QHATA
+174 QHAFA
-179 NDFFIQYE
+179 NDFYIQYE
-187 VPTDVLKQK
+187 VPTDVSKQK

-202 SAEYAGNHGSIV
+202 SAEYASNHGSIV

-248 GGVYHPETGYVGKLV
+248 GGVYYPETGYVGILV

-280 GTPGAAITEPFQTF
+280 GTPGTAITEPFQTF

-352 VTGPSDFTYTG
+352 VTGPSEYSYAG
-363 GTQQYRVTSYRQN
+363 GTDVYKVTSYRRHH
-376 TKGVQEAVQWSA
+376 KGTEEAIPWTTEF
-388 QYSTDNGASWTAA
+388 STDNGLSWSADK
-401 QPDWLTAFTASGAG
+401 PDWLTDFTTSGPGGSAS
-415 GVTPQSYNATV
+415 QSFNATV
-426 SAQIGTDNNTH
+426 GAQAGIEVNSH
-437 TTALQTAVVK
+437 TATLRAAAPK
-447 GSENSPYNLANQT
+447 GSAGQPYNLSNST
-460 NGGTTNEN
+460 GNTRVEN
-468 TANCYVVSAP
+468 TANCYVVGAP

-483 PLVYGNAIKNST
+483 PLVYGNAIKNGAT
-495 INQSAYKTNN
+495 NTSAYTTANSGSN
-505 TGTYILNNFINHTG
+505 ILSTFINHTG
-519 NAITDPYISNNANC
+519 NGITDPYIAKNASC
-533 VPAKAEL
+533 IPAKAEL
-540 VWQDALDL
+540 VWQDALSL
-548 VTDIKYNNTGNGN
+548 VSDIKYNSDINGGN

-566 DKSSIQQGNA
+566 DKSSIRQGNA

-582 ANDQILWSWHIWV
+582 AKDQILWSWHIWV
-595 TDEDINKTIE
+595 TDEDIDKTIE
-605 VTNHQN
+605 VTNHQG
-611 VKYDFMPVNL
+611 KQYRFMPIFL
-621 GWCDGY
+621 GWCDVY
-627 TVTYAERSCKVK
+627 TKTYAERSCKVK
-639 FTAGAKSQEI
+639 FTAGGKSQEI
-649 TLKQASNLITT
+649 TIKQTSISITT
-660 GGNNTYYQWGRK
+660 SNHPYYQWGRK

-678 NGLAYTDKNKTWYD
+678 NGLADANKTWYD
-692 KAGNASTSNPATED
+692 KAGNASTDNPATENL
-706 FSTGIPCIKN
+706 STGATCIKN
-716 YILNPNVMHSRVF
+716 YILKPNVMQSSHNG
-729 ADNLYRNLW
+729 DGLYQNLW
-738 SANNQAYSDND
+738 SADNNVYTANDNL
-749 GNVIKTIYDPSP
+749 VVKTIYDPSP
-761 VGFKLPAGNAFT
+761 VGFKLPASNAFT
-773 GFTTTGTNTNTFS
+773 GFTVTGEHVTS
-786 QINGT
+786 PYHVNGI
-791 WDRSLKGWNFY
+791 WDSSLKGWNFY
-802 TDASKNKTIFFSA
+802 TDSSRNKTIFFPASG
-815 LGRRYYSDGEVALVG
+815 LRDYNGWVEYVDNY
-830 GYGFYWL
+830 GYGWS
-837 AVEYSTGSGRS
+837 AGPYSQENGSNLS
-848 LYFYSPSVTPTSVNP
+848 FTPWSVTPLTNGGY
-863 LDLNNRAFGEGV
+863 RMYGMGV

>member
-1 MKINNLYKCFFFT
+1 MKVNNLHKWSFFT

-27 SSPSSSGSGLR
+27 SSPSSSGNGLC

-68 EVEGHTL
+68 EAEGRTL
-75 YLHTTVTDGIDGSHL
+75 YLHTTVTDGIEGGRL
-90 GKDELLTRATPVSD
+90 GKDEPLTRATPVSD

-121 WSPASQNLNF
+121 WSPVSQNLNF

-152 PGRDYNVRFYAYAPI
+152 PGSGYNVRFYAYAPI

-174 QHATA
+174 QHAFA
-179 NDFFIQYE
+179 NDFYIQYE
-187 VPTDVLKQK
+187 VPTDVSKQK

-248 GGVYHPETGYVGKLV
+248 GGVYYPETGYVGKLV
-263 GQGIVKDFEQ
+263 GPGIVKDFEQ

-280 GTPGAAITEPFQTF
+280 GTPGASITEPFQTF

-299 GFTDDNSVI
+299 GFTDDSSVI

-352 VTGPSDFTYTG
+352 VTGPSEYSYAG
-363 GTQQYRVTSYRQN
+363 GTDVYKVTSYRRHH
-376 TKGVQEAVQWSA
+376 KGTEEAIPWTTEF
-388 QYSTDNGASWTAA
+388 STDNGLSWSADK
-401 QPDWLTAFTASGAG
+401 PDWLTDFTTSGPGGSAS
-415 GVTPQSYNATV
+415 QSFNATV
-426 SAQIGTDNNTH
+426 GAQAGIEVNSH
-437 TTALQTAVVK
+437 TATLRAAAPK
-447 GSENSPYNLANQT
+447 GSAGQPYNLSNST
-460 NGGTTNEN
+460 GNTRVEN
-468 TANCYVVSAP
+468 TANCYVVGAP

-483 PLVYGNAIKNST
+483 PLVYGNAVKNGAT
-495 INQSAYKTNN
+495 NTSAYTTANSGSN
-505 TGTYILNNFINHTG
+505 ILSTFINHTG
-519 NAITDPYISNNANC
+519 NGITDPYITNNAGC

-540 VWQDALDL
+540 VWQDALSL
-548 VTDIKYNNTGNGN
+548 VSDIKYNSDINGGN

-566 DKSSIQQGNA
+566 DKSSIRQGNA

-582 ANDQILWSWHIWV
+582 AKDQILWSWHIWV
-595 TDEDINKTIE
+595 TDEDIDKTIE
-605 VTNHQN
+605 VTNHQG
-611 VKYDFMPVNL
+611 KQYRFMPIFL
-621 GWCDGY
+621 GWCDVY
-627 TVTYAERSCKVK
+627 TKTYAERSCKVK
-639 FTAGAKSQEI
+639 FTAGGKSQEI
-649 TLKQASNLITT
+649 TIKQTSISITT
-660 GGNNTYYQWGRK
+660 SNHPYYQWGRK

-678 NGLAYTDKNKTWYD
+678 NGLADANKTWYD
-692 KAGNASTSNPATED
+692 KAGNASTDNPATENL
-706 FSTGIPCIKN
+706 STGATCIKN
-716 YILNPNVMHSRVF
+716 YILKPNVMQSSHNG
-729 ADNLYRNLW
+729 DGLYQNLW
-738 SANNQAYSDND
+738 SADNNVYTANDNL
-749 GNVIKTIYDPSP
+749 VVKTIYDPSP
-761 VGFKLPAGNAFT
+761 VGFKLPASNAFT
-773 GFTTTGTNTNTFS
+773 GFTVTGEHVTS
-786 QINGT
+786 PYHVNGI
-791 WDRSLKGWNFY
+791 WDSSLKGWNFY
-802 TDASKNKTIFFSA
+802 TDSSRNKTIFFPASG
-815 LGRRYYSDGEVALVG
+815 LRDYNGWVEYVDNY
-830 GYGFYWL
+830 GYGWS
-837 AVEYSTGSGRS
+837 AGPYSQENGSNLS
-848 LYFYSPSVTPTSVNP
+848 FTPWSVTPLTNGGY
-863 LDLNNRAFGEGV
+863 RMYGMGV

>member
-1 MKINNLYKCFFFT
+1 MKVNNLHKWSFFT

-27 SSPSSSGSGLR
+27 SSPSSSGNGLC

-68 EVEGHTL
+68 EAEGRTL
-75 YLHTTVTDGIDGSHL
+75 YLHTTVTDGIEGGRL
-90 GKDELLTRATPVSD
+90 GKDEPLTRATPVSD

-121 WSPASQNLNF
+121 WSPVSQNLNF

-152 PGRDYNVRFYAYAPI
+152 PGSGYNVRFYAYAPI

-174 QHATA
+174 QHAFA
-179 NDFFIQYE
+179 NDFYIQYE
-187 VPTDVLKQK
+187 VPTDVSKQK

-214 PLEFKHVL
+214 PLEFKHVF

-248 GGVYHPETGYVGKLV
+248 GGVYYPETGYVGKLV

-280 GTPGAAITEPFQTF
+280 GTPGTAITEPFQTF

-299 GFTDDNSVI
+299 GFTDDSSVI

-352 VTGPSDFTYTG
+352 VTGPSEYSYAG
-363 GTQQYRVTSYRQN
+363 GTDVYKVTSYRRHH
-376 TKGVQEAVQWSA
+376 KGTEEAIPWTTEF
-388 QYSTDNGASWTAA
+388 STDNGLSWSADK
-401 QPDWLTAFTASGAG
+401 PDWLTDFTTSGPGGSAS
-415 GVTPQSYNATV
+415 QSFNATV
-426 SAQIGTDNNTH
+426 GAQAGIEVNSH
-437 TTALQTAVVK
+437 TATLRAAAPK
-447 GSENSPYNLANQT
+447 GSAGQPYNLSNST
-460 NGGTTNEN
+460 GNTRVEN
-468 TANCYVVSAP
+468 TANCYVVGAP

-483 PLVYGNAIKNST
+483 PLVYGNAVKNGAT
-495 INQSAYKTNN
+495 NTSAYTTANSGSN
-505 TGTYILNNFINHTG
+505 ILSTFINHTG
-519 NAITDPYISNNANC
+519 NGITDPYIANNAGC

-540 VWQDALDL
+540 VWQDALSL
-548 VTDIKYNNTGNGN
+548 VSDIKYNSDINGGN

-566 DKSSIQQGNA
+566 DKSSIRQGNA

-582 ANDQILWSWHIWV
+582 AKDQILWSWHIWV
-595 TDEDINKTIE
+595 TDEDIDKTIE
-605 VTNHQN
+605 VTNHQG
-611 VKYDFMPVNL
+611 KQYRFMPIFL
-621 GWCDGY
+621 GWCDVY
-627 TVTYAERSCKVK
+627 TKTYAERSCKVK
-639 FTAGAKSQEI
+639 FTAGGKSQEI
-649 TLKQASNLITT
+649 TIKQTSISITT
-660 GGNNTYYQWGRK
+660 SNHPYYQWGRK

-678 NGLAYTDKNKTWYD
+678 NGLADANKTWYD
-692 KAGNASTSNPATED
+692 KAGNASTDNPATENL
-706 FSTGIPCIKN
+706 STGATCIKN
-716 YILNPNVMHSRVF
+716 YILKPNVMQSSHNG
-729 ADNLYRNLW
+729 DGLYQNLW
-738 SANNQAYSDND
+738 SADNNVYTANDNL
-749 GNVIKTIYDPSP
+749 VVKTIYDPSP
-761 VGFKLPAGNAFT
+761 VGFKLPASNAFT
-773 GFTTTGTNTNTFS
+773 GFTVTGEHVTS
-786 QINGT
+786 PYHVNGI
-791 WDRSLKGWNFY
+791 WDSSLKGWNFY
-802 TDASKNKTIFFSA
+802 TDSSRNKTIFFPASG
-815 LGRRYYSDGEVALVG
+815 LRDYNGWVEYVDNY
-830 GYGFYWL
+830 GYGWS
-837 AVEYSTGSGRS
+837 AGPYSQENGSNLS
-848 LYFYSPSVTPTSVNP
+848 FTPWSVTPLTNGGY
-863 LDLNNRAFGEGV
+863 RMYGMGV

>member
-1 MKINNLYKCFFFT
+1 MKIKYGIKYLFGL
-14 CLLLSAVACEDEL
+14 CLLPVCMGCNDEL
-27 SSPSSSGSGLR
+27 DSPSSSGSGLR

-68 EVEGHTL
+68 EAEGRTL

-90 GKDELLTRATPVSD
+90 GKDEPLTRATPVSD

-152 PGRDYNVRFYAYAPI
+152 PGSGYNVRFYAYAPI
-167 DAEFAPK
+167 DAEFKASP
-174 QHATA
+174 QNSVA
-179 NDFFIQYE
+179 NDFYIQYE
-187 VPTDVLKQK
+187 VPTDVSKQK

-248 GGVYHPETGYVGKLV
+248 GGVYYPETGYVGKLV
-263 GQGIVKDFEQ
+263 GPGIVKDFEQ

-280 GTPGAAITEPFQTF
+280 GTPGASITEPFQTF

-352 VTGPSDFTYTG
+352 VTGPSEYSYAG
-363 GTQQYRVTSYRQN
+363 GTDVYKVTSYREN
-376 TKGVQEAVQWSA
+376 SKGVKEAVSWTA
-388 QYSTDNGASWTAA
+388 EFSTDGGASWTTDK
-401 QPDWLTAFTASGAG
+401 PDWLTDFTTSGQG
-415 GVTPQSYNATV
+415 STVSQSFNATV
-426 SAQIGTDNNTH
+426 GAQAGTDTNPH
-437 TTALQTAVVK
+437 TAILKAAAPK
-447 GSENSPYNLANQT
+447 GSAGQPYNLS
-460 NGGTTNEN
+460 NGTGAAQVVN
-468 TANCYVVSAP
+468 TANCYVVGAP

-483 PLVYGNAIKNST
+483 PLVYGNAVKNGAT
-495 INQSAYKTNN
+495 NTSAYTTANSGSN
-505 TGTYILNNFINHTG
+505 ILSTFINHTG
-519 NAITDPYISNNANC
+519 NGITDPYITNNAGC

-540 VWQDALDL
+540 VWQDALSL
-548 VTDIKYNNTGNGN
+548 VSDIKYNSGTNGGN

-566 DKSSIQQGNA
+566 DPSTIRQGNA
-576 VIAVKD
+576 VIAIKD
-582 ANDQILWSWHIWV
+582 VNDQILWSWHIWV
-595 TDEDINKTIE
+595 TDEEIKNTIA
-605 VTNHQN
+605 VTNRQN
-611 VKYDFMPVNL
+611 VTYNLMSVNL
-621 GWCDGY
+621 GWCDSN
-627 TVTYAERSCKVK
+627 TTSYAGRSCKVK
-639 FTAGAKSQEI
+639 FTAGEKSQEI
-649 TLKQASNLITT
+649 TLKQASNSITT
-660 GGNNTYYQWGRK
+660 GGNSPFYQWGRK

-678 NGLAYTDKNKTWYD
+678 DGLADANKTWYD
-692 KAGNASTSNPATED
+692 KAGNASTLNPATED

-716 YILNPNVMHSRVF
+716 YILKPNVMQSN
-729 ADNLYRNLW
+729 ASGDGLYQNLW
-738 SANNQAYSDND
+738 SADNNVYTANDNL
-749 GNVIKTIYDPSP
+749 VVKTIYDPSP
-761 VGFKLPAGNAFT
+761 VGFKLPASNAFT
-773 GFTTTGTNTNTFS
+773 GFTKRSGTMYNPA

-791 WDRSLKGWNFY
+791 WDDSSKGWRFY
-802 TDASKNKTIFFSA
+802 TNSVKDKTIFFPAS
-815 LGRRYYSDGEVALVG
+815 GRYNYFSGVLRAVG
-830 GYGFYWL
+830 SGGWYWL
-837 AVEYSTGSGRS
+837 AVPGNQTNGYILGFNRTDVSSAGSIGRGWV
-848 LYFYSPSVTPTSVNP
+848 Y
-863 LDLNNRAFGEGV
+863 GV
-875 RPTHE
+875 RSSQE

>member
-1 MKINNLYKCFFFT
+1 MKVNNLHKWSFFT

-27 SSPSSSGSGLR
+27 SSPSSSGNGLC

-68 EVEGHTL
+68 EAEGRTL
-75 YLHTTVTDGIDGSHL
+75 YLHTTVTDGIEGGRL
-90 GKDELLTRATPVSD
+90 GKDEPLTRATPVSD

-121 WSPASQNLNF
+121 WSPVSQNLNF

-152 PGRDYNVRFYAYAPI
+152 PGSGYNVRFYAYAPI

-174 QHATA
+174 QHAFA
-179 NDFFIQYE
+179 NDFYIQYE
-187 VPTDVLKQK
+187 VPTDVSKQK

-248 GGVYHPETGYVGKLV
+248 GGVYYPETGYVGKLV
-263 GQGIVKDFEQ
+263 GPGIVKDFEQ

-280 GTPGAAITEPFQTF
+280 GTPGASITEPFQTF

-352 VTGPSDFTYTG
+352 VTGPSEYSYAG
-363 GTQQYRVTSYRQN
+363 GADVYKVISYREN
-376 TKGVQEAVQWSA
+376 SKGVKEAIPWTA
-388 QYSTDNGASWTAA
+388 EFSTDNGLSWSADK
-401 QPDWLTAFTASGAG
+401 PDWLTDFTTSGPGGSAS
-415 GVTPQSYNATV
+415 QSFNATV
-426 SAQIGTDNNTH
+426 GAQAGIEVNSH
-437 TTALQTAVVK
+437 TATLRAAAPK
-447 GSENSPYNLANQT
+447 GSAGQPYNLSNST
-460 NGGTTNEN
+460 GNTRVEN
-468 TANCYVVSAP
+468 TANCYVVGAP

-483 PLVYGNAIKNST
+483 PLVYGNAIKNGAT
-495 INQSAYKTNN
+495 NTSAYTTANSGSN
-505 TGTYILNNFINHTG
+505 ILSTFINHTG
-519 NAITDPYISNNANC
+519 NGITDPYIAKNASC
-533 VPAKAEL
+533 IPAKAEL
-540 VWQDALDL
+540 VWQDALSL
-548 VTDIKYNNTGNGN
+548 VSDIKYNSDINGGN

-566 DKSSIQQGNA
+566 DKSSIRQGNA

-582 ANDQILWSWHIWV
+582 AKDQILWSWHIWV
-595 TDEDINKTIE
+595 TDEDIDKTIE
-605 VTNHQN
+605 VTNHQG
-611 VKYDFMPVNL
+611 KQYRFMPIFL
-621 GWCDGY
+621 GWCDVY
-627 TVTYAERSCKVK
+627 TKTYAERSCKVK
-639 FTAGAKSQEI
+639 FTAGGKSQEI
-649 TLKQASNLITT
+649 TIKQTSISITT
-660 GGNNTYYQWGRK
+660 SNHPYYQWGRK

-678 NGLAYTDKNKTWYD
+678 NGLADANKTWYD
-692 KAGNASTSNPATED
+692 KAGNASTDNPATENL
-706 FSTGIPCIKN
+706 STGATCIKN
-716 YILNPNVMHSRVF
+716 YILKPNVMQSSHNG
-729 ADNLYRNLW
+729 DGLYQNLW
-738 SANNQAYSDND
+738 SADNNVYTANDNL
-749 GNVIKTIYDPSP
+749 VVKTIYDPSP
-761 VGFKLPAGNAFT
+761 VGFKLPASNAFT
-773 GFTTTGTNTNTFS
+773 GFTVTGEHVTS
-786 QINGT
+786 PYHVNGI
-791 WDRSLKGWNFY
+791 WDSSLKGWNFY
-802 TDASKNKTIFFSA
+802 TDSSRNKTIFFPASG
-815 LGRRYYSDGEVALVG
+815 LRDYNGWVEYVDNY
-830 GYGFYWL
+830 GYGWS
-837 AVEYSTGSGRS
+837 AGPYSQENGSNLS
-848 LYFYSPSVTPTSVNP
+848 FTPWSVTPLTNGGY
-863 LDLNNRAFGEGV
+863 RMYGMGV

>member
-1 MKINNLYKCFFFT
+1 MKVNNLHKWSFFT

-27 SSPSSSGSGLR
+27 SSPSSSGNGLC

-57 DSLLSSSVTPL
+57 DSLLSSGVTPL
-68 EVEGHTL
+68 EAEGRTL
-75 YLHTTVTDGIDGSHL
+75 YLHTTVTDGIEGGRL
-90 GKDELLTRATPVSD
+90 GKDEPLTRATPVSD

-121 WSPASQNLNF
+121 WSPVSQNLNF

-152 PGRDYNVRFYAYAPI
+152 PGSGYNVRFYAYAPI

-179 NDFFIQYE
+179 NGFYIKYE

-214 PLEFKHVL
+214 PLEFKHVF

-248 GGVYHPETGYVGKLV
+248 GGVYHPETGYVGILV

-280 GTPGAAITEPFQTF
+280 GTPGTAITEPFQTF

-299 GFTDDNSVI
+299 GFTDDSSVI

-352 VTGPSDFTYTG
+352 VTGPSEYSYAG
-363 GTQQYRVTSYRQN
+363 GTDVYKVTSYRRHH
-376 TKGVQEAVQWSA
+376 KGTEEAIPWTTEF
-388 QYSTDNGASWTAA
+388 STDNGLSWSADK
-401 QPDWLTAFTASGAG
+401 PDWLTDFTTSGPGGSAS
-415 GVTPQSYNATV
+415 QSFNATV
-426 SAQIGTDNNTH
+426 GAQAGIEVNSH
-437 TTALQTAVVK
+437 TATLRAAAPK
-447 GSENSPYNLANQT
+447 GSAGQPYNLSNST
-460 NGGTTNEN
+460 GNTRVEN
-468 TANCYVVSAP
+468 TANCYVVGAP

-483 PLVYGNAIKNST
+483 PLVYGNAIKNGAT
-495 INQSAYKTNN
+495 NTSAYTTANSGSN
-505 TGTYILNNFINHTG
+505 ILSTFINHTG
-519 NAITDPYISNNANC
+519 NGITDPYIAKNASC
-533 VPAKAEL
+533 IPAKAEL
-540 VWQDALDL
+540 VWQDALSL
-548 VTDIKYNNTGNGN
+548 VSDIKYNSDINGGN

-566 DKSSIQQGNA
+566 DKSSIRQGNA

-582 ANDQILWSWHIWV
+582 AKDQILWSWHIWV
-595 TDEDINKTIE
+595 TDEDIDKTIE
-605 VTNHQN
+605 VTNHQG
-611 VKYDFMPVNL
+611 KQYRFMPIFL
-621 GWCDGY
+621 GWCDVY
-627 TVTYAERSCKVK
+627 TKTYAERSCKVK
-639 FTAGAKSQEI
+639 FTAGGKSQEI
-649 TLKQASNLITT
+649 TIKQTSISITT
-660 GGNNTYYQWGRK
+660 SNHPYYQWGRK

-678 NGLAYTDKNKTWYD
+678 NGLADANKTWYD
-692 KAGNASTSNPATED
+692 KAGNASTDNPATENL
-706 FSTGIPCIKN
+706 STGATCIKN
-716 YILNPNVMHSRVF
+716 YILKPNVMQSSHNG
-729 ADNLYRNLW
+729 DGLYQNLW
-738 SANNQAYSDND
+738 SADNNVYTANDNL
-749 GNVIKTIYDPSP
+749 VVKTIYDPSP
-761 VGFKLPAGNAFT
+761 VGFKLPASNAFT
-773 GFTTTGTNTNTFS
+773 GFTVTGEHVTS
-786 QINGT
+786 PYHVNGI
-791 WDRSLKGWNFY
+791 WDSSLKGWNFY
-802 TDASKNKTIFFSA
+802 TDSSRNKTIFFPASG
-815 LGRRYYSDGEVALVG
+815 LRDYNGWVEYVDNY
-830 GYGFYWL
+830 GYGWS
-837 AVEYSTGSGRS
+837 AGPYSQENGSNLS
-848 LYFYSPSVTPTSVNP
+848 FTPWSVTPLTNGGY
-863 LDLNNRAFGEGV
+863 RMYGMGV

>member
-1 MKINNLYKCFFFT
+1 MKVNNLHKWSFFT

-27 SSPSSSGSGLR
+27 SSPSSSGNGLC

-68 EVEGHTL
+68 EAEGRTL
-75 YLHTTVTDGIDGSHL
+75 YLHTTVTDGIEGGRL
-90 GKDELLTRATPVSD
+90 GKDEPLTRATPVSD

-121 WSPASQNLNF
+121 WSPVSQNLNF

-152 PGRDYNVRFYAYAPI
+152 PGSGYNVRFYAYAPI

-174 QHATA
+174 QHAFA
-179 NDFFIQYE
+179 NDFYIQYE
-187 VPTDVLKQK
+187 VPTDVSKQK

-214 PLEFKHVL
+214 PLEFKHVF

-248 GGVYHPETGYVGKLV
+248 GGVYYPETGYVGILV

-280 GTPGAAITEPFQTF
+280 GTPGTAITEPFQTF

-352 VTGPSDFTYTG
+352 VTGPSEYSYAG
-363 GTQQYRVTSYRQN
+363 GTDVYKVTSYRRHH
-376 TKGVQEAVQWSA
+376 KGTEEAIPWTTEF
-388 QYSTDNGASWTAA
+388 STDNGLSWSADK
-401 QPDWLTAFTASGAG
+401 PDWLTDFTTSGPGGSAS
-415 GVTPQSYNATV
+415 QSFNATV
-426 SAQIGTDNNTH
+426 GAQAGIEVNSH
-437 TTALQTAVVK
+437 TATLRAAAPK
-447 GSENSPYNLANQT
+447 GSAGQPYNLSNST
-460 NGGTTNEN
+460 GNTRVEN
-468 TANCYVVSAP
+468 TANCYVVGAP

-483 PLVYGNAIKNST
+483 PLVYGNAVKNGAT
-495 INQSAYKTNN
+495 NTSAYTTANSGSN
-505 TGTYILNNFINHTG
+505 ILSTFINHTG
-519 NAITDPYISNNANC
+519 NGITDPYITNNAGC

-540 VWQDALDL
+540 VWQDALSL
-548 VTDIKYNNTGNGN
+548 VSDIKYNSDINGGN

-566 DKSSIQQGNA
+566 DKSSIRQGNA

-582 ANDQILWSWHIWV
+582 AKDQILWSWHIWV
-595 TDEDINKTIE
+595 TDEDIDKTIE
-605 VTNHQN
+605 VTNHQG
-611 VKYDFMPVNL
+611 KQYRFMPIFL
-621 GWCDGY
+621 GWCDVY
-627 TVTYAERSCKVK
+627 TKTYAERSCKVK
-639 FTAGAKSQEI
+639 FTAGGKSQEI
-649 TLKQASNLITT
+649 TIKQTSISITT
-660 GGNNTYYQWGRK
+660 SNHPYYQWGRK

-678 NGLAYTDKNKTWYD
+678 NGLADANKTWYD
-692 KAGNASTSNPATED
+692 KAGNASTDNPATENL
-706 FSTGIPCIKN
+706 STGATCIKN
-716 YILNPNVMHSRVF
+716 YILKPNVMQSSHNG
-729 ADNLYRNLW
+729 DGLYQNLW
-738 SANNQAYSDND
+738 SADNNVYTANDNL
-749 GNVIKTIYDPSP
+749 VVKTIYDPSP
-761 VGFKLPAGNAFT
+761 VGFKLPASNAFT
-773 GFTTTGTNTNTFS
+773 GFTVTGEHVTS
-786 QINGT
+786 PYHVNGI
-791 WDRSLKGWNFY
+791 WDSSLKGWNFY
-802 TDASKNKTIFFSA
+802 TDSSRNKTIFFPASG
-815 LGRRYYSDGEVALVG
+815 LRDYNGWVEYVDNY
-830 GYGFYWL
+830 GYGWS
-837 AVEYSTGSGRS
+837 AGPYSQENGSNLS
-848 LYFYSPSVTPTSVNP
+848 FTPWSVTPLTNGGY
-863 LDLNNRAFGEGV
+863 RMYGMGV

>member
-280 GTPGAAITEPFQTF
+280 GTPGTAITEPFQTF

-299 GFTDDNSVI
+299 GFTDDSSVI

-318 HTLSASLKDQMWN
+318 YTLSASLKDQMWN

-352 VTGPSDFTYTG
+352 VTGPSEYSYAG
-363 GTQQYRVTSYRQN
+363 GTDVYKVTSYREN
-376 TKGVQEAVQWSA
+376 SKGVKEAVSWTA
-388 QYSTDNGASWTAA
+388 EFSTDGGASWTTDK
-401 QPDWLTAFTASGAG
+401 PDWLTDFTTSGPGGSAS
-415 GVTPQSYNATV
+415 QSFNATV
-426 SAQIGTDNNTH
+426 GAQAGTETSPH
-437 TTALQTAVVK
+437 TAALRTAAPK
-447 GSENSPYNLANQT
+447 GSAGQPYNLSNST
-460 NGGTTNEN
+460 GGVQVEN

-478 GYYSF
+478 GHYSF
-483 PLVYGNAIKNST
+483 PLVYGNAIKNGVT
-495 INQSAYKTNN
+495 NTSAYTTANSGPN
-505 TGTYILNNFINHTG
+505 ILSTFINHTG
-519 NAITDPYISNNANC
+519 NGITDPYIAKNASC

-540 VWQDALDL
+540 VWQDALSL
-548 VTDIKYNNTGNGN
+548 VSDIKYNSDSNGGN

-566 DKSSIQQGNA
+566 DKSSIRQGNA

-582 ANDQILWSWHIWV
+582 AKDQILWSWHIWV
-595 TDEDINKTIE
+595 TDEDIDKTIE
-605 VTNHQN
+605 VTNHQG
-611 VKYDFMPVNL
+611 KQYRFMPIFL
-621 GWCDGY
+621 GWCDVY
-627 TVTYAERSCKVK
+627 TKTYAERSCKVK
-639 FTAGAKSQEI
+639 FTAGGKSQEI
-649 TLKQASNLITT
+649 TIKQTSNSITT
-660 GGNNTYYQWGRK
+660 SNHPYYQWGRK

-678 NGLAYTDKNKTWYD
+678 NGLADANKTWYD
-692 KAGNASTSNPATED
+692 KAGNASTDNPATENL
-706 FSTGIPCIKN
+706 STGATCIKN
-716 YILNPNVMHSRVF
+716 YILKPNVMQSN
-729 ADNLYRNLW
+729 ASGDGLYQNLW
-738 SANNQAYSDND
+738 SADNNVYTANDNL
-749 GNVIKTIYDPSP
+749 VVKTIYDPSP
-761 VGFKLPAGNAFT
+761 VGFKLPASNAFT
-773 GFTTTGTNTNTFS
+773 GFTVTGEYVGTPS
-786 QINGT
+786 YVNGI
-791 WDRSLKGWNFY
+791 WDSSLKGWNFY
-802 TDASKNKTIFFSA
+802 TDPSRNKTIFFPASGLREYNGGVEYVDNYGYGWSA
-815 LGRRYYSDGEVALVG
+815 GPYDQEQGFNMGFTSWSVSTLSNSGYRYYGM
-830 GYGFYWL
+830 
-837 AVEYSTGSGRS
+837 
-848 LYFYSPSVTPTSVNP
+848 
-863 LDLNNRAFGEGV
+863 GV

>member
-1 MKINNLYKCFFFT
+1 MKIKHSVKYLFGI
-14 CLLLSAVACEDEL
+14 CLFPICVGCNDEL
-27 SSPSSSGSGLR
+27 DSPSSSSSGLR

-57 DSLLSSSVTPL
+57 DSLLSSGVTPL

-280 GTPGAAITEPFQTF
+280 GTPGTAITEPFQTF

-299 GFTDDNSVI
+299 GFTDDSSVI

-318 HTLSASLKDQMWN
+318 YTLSASLKDQMWN

-352 VTGPSDFTYTG
+352 VTGPSEYSYAG
-363 GTQQYRVTSYRQN
+363 GTDVYKVTSYREN
-376 TKGVQEAVQWSA
+376 SKGVKEAVSWTA
-388 QYSTDNGASWTAA
+388 EFSTDGGASWTTDK
-401 QPDWLTAFTASGAG
+401 PDWLTDFTTSGQG
-415 GVTPQSYNATV
+415 STVSQSFNATV
-426 SAQIGTDNNTH
+426 GAQAGTDTNPH
-437 TTALQTAVVK
+437 TAILKAAAPK
-447 GSENSPYNLANQT
+447 GSAGQPYNLS
-460 NGGTTNEN
+460 NGTGAAQVVN
-468 TANCYVVSAP
+468 TANCYVVGAP

-483 PLVYGNAIKNST
+483 PLVYGNAIKNGAT
-495 INQSAYKTNN
+495 NTSAYTTANSGSN
-505 TGTYILNNFINHTG
+505 ILSTFINHTG
-519 NAITDPYISNNANC
+519 NGITDPYITNNAGC

-540 VWQDALDL
+540 VWQDALSL
-548 VTDIKYNNTGNGN
+548 VSDIKYNSGTNGGN

-566 DKSSIQQGNA
+566 DPSTIRQGNA
-576 VIAVKD
+576 VIAIKD
-582 ANDQILWSWHIWV
+582 VNDQILWSWHIWV
-595 TDEDINKTIE
+595 TDEEIKNTIA
-605 VTNHQN
+605 VTNRQN
-611 VKYDFMPVNL
+611 VTYNLMSVNL
-621 GWCDGY
+621 GWCDSNI
-627 TVTYAERSCKVK
+627 TSYAGRSCKVK
-639 FTAGAKSQEI
+639 FTAGEKSQEI
-649 TLKQASNLITT
+649 TLQQASNSITT
-660 GGNNTYYQWGRK
+660 GGNSPFYQWGRK

-678 NGLAYTDKNKTWYD
+678 DGLADANKTWYD
-692 KAGNASTSNPATED
+692 KAGNASTLNPATED

-716 YILNPNVMHSRVF
+716 YILKPNVMQSN
-729 ADNLYRNLW
+729 ASGDGLYQNLW
-738 SANNQAYSDND
+738 SADNNVYTANDNL
-749 GNVIKTIYDPSP
+749 VVKTIYDPSP
-761 VGFKLPAGNAFT
+761 VGFKLPASNAFT
-773 GFTTTGTNTNTFS
+773 GFTKRSGTMYNPA

-791 WDRSLKGWNFY
+791 WDDSSKGWRFY
-802 TDASKNKTIFFSA
+802 TNSVKDKTIFFPAS
-815 LGRRYYSDGEVALVG
+815 GRYNYSSGVLRAVG
-830 GYGFYWL
+830 SGGWYWL
-837 AVEYSTGSGRS
+837 AVPGNQTNGYILGFNRTDVSSDGGFIGRGWG
-848 LYFYSPSVTPTSVNP
+848 Y
-863 LDLNNRAFGEGV
+863 GV
-875 RPTHE
+875 RSSQE

>member
-1 MKINNLYKCFFFT
+1 MKVNNLHKWSFFT

-27 SSPSSSGSGLR
+27 SSPSSSGNGLC

-68 EVEGHTL
+68 EAEGRTL

-90 GKDELLTRATPVSD
+90 GKDEPLTRATPVSD

-152 PGRDYNVRFYAYAPI
+152 PGSGYNVRFYAYAPI
-167 DAEFAPK
+167 DAEFKASP
-174 QHATA
+174 QNSVA
-179 NDFFIQYE
+179 NDFYIQYE
-187 VPTDVLKQK
+187 VPTDVSKQK

-248 GGVYHPETGYVGKLV
+248 GGIYRPETGYVGKLV

-280 GTPGAAITEPFQTF
+280 GTPGTAITEPFQTF

-318 HTLSASLKDQMWN
+318 HTLSASLKDQMWK

-352 VTGPSDFTYTG
+352 VTGPSEYSYAG
-363 GTQQYRVTSYRQN
+363 GIDVYKVTSYRKHY
-376 TKGVQEAVQWSA
+376 KGKKEPVAWTTEF
-388 QYSTDNGASWTAA
+388 STDNGATWTTDK
-401 QPDWLTAFTASGAG
+401 PDWLTYFITSGQGSTAS
-415 GVTPQSYNATV
+415 QSFNATV
-426 SAQIGTDNNTH
+426 GAQTGIIEASPY
-437 TTALQTAVVK
+437 TAALRAAAPK
-447 GSENSPYNLANQT
+447 GSAGQPYNLSN
-460 NGGTTNEN
+460 TTGNTRVEN
-468 TANCYVVSAP
+468 TANCYVVGAP

-483 PLVYGNAIKNST
+483 PLVYGNAIKNGAT
-495 INQSAYKTNN
+495 NTSAYTTANSGPN
-505 TGTYILNNFINHTG
+505 ILSTFINHTG
-519 NAITDPYISNNANC
+519 NGITDPYIAKNASC
-533 VPAKAEL
+533 IPAKAEL
-540 VWQDALDL
+540 VWQDALSL
-548 VTDIKYNNTGNGN
+548 VSDIKYNSDINGGN

-566 DKSSIQQGNA
+566 DKSSIRQGNA

-582 ANDQILWSWHIWV
+582 AKDQILWSWHIWV
-595 TDEDINKTIE
+595 TDEDIDKTIE
-605 VTNHQN
+605 VTNHQG
-611 VKYDFMPVNL
+611 KQYRFMPIFL
-621 GWCDGY
+621 GWCDVY
-627 TVTYAERSCKVK
+627 TKTYAERSCKVK
-639 FTAGAKSQEI
+639 FTAGGKSQEI
-649 TLKQASNLITT
+649 TIKQTSNSITT
-660 GGNNTYYQWGRK
+660 SNHPYYQWGRK

-678 NGLAYTDKNKTWYD
+678 NGLADANKTWYD
-692 KAGNASTSNPATED
+692 KAGNASTDNPATENL
-706 FSTGIPCIKN
+706 STGATCIKN
-716 YILNPNVMHSRVF
+716 YILKPNVMQSSRNG
-729 ADNLYRNLW
+729 DGLYQNLW
-738 SANNQAYSDND
+738 SADNNVYTANDNL
-749 GNVIKTIYDPSP
+749 VVKTIYDPSP
-761 VGFKLPAGNAFT
+761 VGFKLPASNAFT
-773 GFTTTGTNTNTFS
+773 GFTKRSGTMYNPA

-791 WDRSLKGWNFY
+791 WDDSSKGWRFY
-802 TDASKNKTIFFSA
+802 TNSVKDKTIFFPAS
-815 LGRRYYSDGEVALVG
+815 GRYNYFSGVLRAVG
-830 GYGFYWL
+830 SGGWYWL
-837 AVEYSTGSGRS
+837 AVPGNQTNGYILGFNRTDVSSAGSIGRGWV
-848 LYFYSPSVTPTSVNP
+848 Y
-863 LDLNNRAFGEGV
+863 GV
-875 RPTHE
+875 RSSQE

>member
-1 MKINNLYKCFFFT
+1 MNMKHGIKYLFGI
-14 CLLLSAVACEDEL
+14 CLLPVCVGCNDEL
-27 SSPSSSGSGLR
+27 DSPSSSGSGLH
-38 FTATENVHREVGT
+38 FTATESVHREVGT

-68 EVEGHTL
+68 EAEGRTL
-75 YLHTTVTDGIDGSHL
+75 YLHTTVTDGIEGGRL
-90 GKDELLTRATPVSD
+90 GKDEPLTRATPVSD

-121 WSPASQNLNF
+121 WSPVSQNLNF

-152 PGRDYNVRFYAYAPI
+152 PGSGYNVRFYAYAPI

-174 QHATA
+174 QHAFA
-179 NDFFIQYE
+179 NDFYIQYE
-187 VPTDVLKQK
+187 VPTDVSKQK

-214 PLEFKHVL
+214 PLEFKHVF

-280 GTPGAAITEPFQTF
+280 GTPGAAITAPFQTF

-299 GFTDDNSVI
+299 GFTDDSSVI

-352 VTGPSDFTYTG
+352 VTGPSEYSYAG
-363 GTQQYRVTSYRQN
+363 GTDVYKVTSYRRHH
-376 TKGVQEAVQWSA
+376 KGTEEAIPWTTEF
-388 QYSTDNGASWTAA
+388 STDNGLSWSADK
-401 QPDWLTAFTASGAG
+401 PDWLTDFTTSGPGGSAS
-415 GVTPQSYNATV
+415 QSFNATV
-426 SAQIGTDNNTH
+426 GAQAGIEVNSH
-437 TTALQTAVVK
+437 TATLRAAAPK
-447 GSENSPYNLANQT
+447 GSAGQPYNLSNST
-460 NGGTTNEN
+460 GNTRVEN
-468 TANCYVVSAP
+468 TANCYVVGAP

-483 PLVYGNAIKNST
+483 PLVYGNAIKNGAT
-495 INQSAYKTNN
+495 NTSAYTTANSGSN
-505 TGTYILNNFINHTG
+505 ILSTFINHTG
-519 NAITDPYISNNANC
+519 NGITDPYITNNAGC

-540 VWQDALDL
+540 VWQDALSL
-548 VTDIKYNNTGNGN
+548 VSDIKYNSGTNGGN

-566 DKSSIQQGNA
+566 DPSTIRQGNA
-576 VIAVKD
+576 VIAIKD
-582 ANDQILWSWHIWV
+582 VNDQILWSWHIWV
-595 TDEDINKTIE
+595 TDEEIKNTIA
-605 VTNHQN
+605 VTNRQN
-611 VKYDFMPVNL
+611 VTYNLMSVNL
-621 GWCDGY
+621 GWCDSN
-627 TVTYAERSCKVK
+627 TTSYAGRSCKVK
-639 FTAGAKSQEI
+639 FTAGEKSQEI
-649 TLKQASNLITT
+649 TLKQASNSITT
-660 GGNNTYYQWGRK
+660 GGNSPFYQWGRK

-678 NGLAYTDKNKTWYD
+678 DGLADANKTWYD
-692 KAGNASTSNPATED
+692 KAGNASTLNPATED

-716 YILNPNVMHSRVF
+716 YILKPNVMQSN
-729 ADNLYRNLW
+729 ASGDALYQNLW
-738 SANNQAYSDND
+738 SADNNVYTANDNL
-749 GNVIKTIYDPSP
+749 VVKTIYDPSP
-761 VGFKLPAGNAFT
+761 VGFKLPASNAFT
-773 GFTTTGTNTNTFS
+773 GFTKRSGTMYNPA

-791 WDRSLKGWNFY
+791 WDDSSKGWRFY
-802 TDASKNKTIFFSA
+802 TNSVKDKTIFFPAS
-815 LGRRYYSDGEVALVG
+815 GRYNYSSGVLRAVG
-830 GYGFYWL
+830 SGGWYWL
-837 AVEYSTGSGRS
+837 AVPGNQTNGYILGFNRTDVSSNGGFLGRGWV
-848 LYFYSPSVTPTSVNP
+848 Y
-863 LDLNNRAFGEGV
+863 GV
-875 RPTHE
+875 RSSQE

>member
-1 MKINNLYKCFFFT
+1 MKVNNLHKWSFFT

-27 SSPSSSGSGLR
+27 SSPSSSGNGLC

-90 GKDELLTRATPVSD
+90 GKDEPLTRATPVSD

-152 PGRDYNVRFYAYAPI
+152 PGSGYNVRFYAYAPI

-174 QHATA
+174 QHAFA
-179 NDFFIQYE
+179 NDFYIQYE
-187 VPTDVLKQK
+187 VPTDVSKQK

-214 PLEFKHVL
+214 PLEFKHVF

-248 GGVYHPETGYVGKLV
+248 GGVYYPETGYVGILV

-280 GTPGAAITEPFQTF
+280 GTPGTAITEPFQTF

-352 VTGPSDFTYTG
+352 VTGPSEYSYAG
-363 GTQQYRVTSYRQN
+363 GADVYKVISYREN
-376 TKGVQEAVQWSA
+376 SKGVKEAIPWTA
-388 QYSTDNGASWTAA
+388 EFSTDNGLSWSADK
-401 QPDWLTAFTASGAG
+401 PDWLTDFTTSGPGGSAS
-415 GVTPQSYNATV
+415 QSFNATV
-426 SAQIGTDNNTH
+426 GAQAGIEVNSH
-437 TTALQTAVVK
+437 TATLRAAAPK
-447 GSENSPYNLANQT
+447 GSAGQPYNLSNST
-460 NGGTTNEN
+460 GNTRVEN
-468 TANCYVVSAP
+468 TANCYVVGAP

-483 PLVYGNAIKNST
+483 PLVYGNAVKNGAT
-495 INQSAYKTNN
+495 NTSAYTTANSGSN
-505 TGTYILNNFINHTG
+505 ILSTFINHTG
-519 NAITDPYISNNANC
+519 NGITDPYITNNAGC

-540 VWQDALDL
+540 VWQDALSL
-548 VTDIKYNNTGNGN
+548 VSDIKYNSDINGGN

-566 DKSSIQQGNA
+566 DKSSIRQGNA

-582 ANDQILWSWHIWV
+582 AKDQILWSWHIWV
-595 TDEDINKTIE
+595 TDEDIDKTIE
-605 VTNHQN
+605 VTNHQG
-611 VKYDFMPVNL
+611 KQYRFMPIFL
-621 GWCDGY
+621 GWCDVY
-627 TVTYAERSCKVK
+627 TKTYAERSCKVK
-639 FTAGAKSQEI
+639 FTAGGKSQEI
-649 TLKQASNLITT
+649 TIKQTSISITT
-660 GGNNTYYQWGRK
+660 SNHPYYQWGRK

-678 NGLAYTDKNKTWYD
+678 NGLADANKTWYD
-692 KAGNASTSNPATED
+692 KAGNASTDNPATENL
-706 FSTGIPCIKN
+706 STGATCIKN
-716 YILNPNVMHSRVF
+716 YILKPNVMQSSHNG
-729 ADNLYRNLW
+729 DGLYQNLW
-738 SANNQAYSDND
+738 SADNNVYTANDNL
-749 GNVIKTIYDPSP
+749 VVKTIYDPSP
-761 VGFKLPAGNAFT
+761 VGFKLPASNAFT
-773 GFTTTGTNTNTFS
+773 GFTVTGEHVTS
-786 QINGT
+786 PYHVNGI
-791 WDRSLKGWNFY
+791 WDSSLKGWNFY
-802 TDASKNKTIFFSA
+802 TDSSRNKTIFFPASG
-815 LGRRYYSDGEVALVG
+815 LRDYNGWVEYVDNY
-830 GYGFYWL
+830 GYGWS
-837 AVEYSTGSGRS
+837 AGPYSQENGSNLS
-848 LYFYSPSVTPTSVNP
+848 FTPWSVTPLTNGGY
-863 LDLNNRAFGEGV
+863 RMYGMGV

>member
-1 MKINNLYKCFFFT
+1 MKVNNLHKWSFFT

-27 SSPSSSGSGLR
+27 SSPSSSGNGLC

-90 GKDELLTRATPVSD
+90 GKDEPLTRATPVSD

-152 PGRDYNVRFYAYAPI
+152 PGSGYNVRFYAYAPI

-174 QHATA
+174 QHAFA
-179 NDFFIQYE
+179 NDFYIQYE
-187 VPTDVLKQK
+187 VPTDVSKQK

-214 PLEFKHVL
+214 PLEFKHVF

-248 GGVYHPETGYVGKLV
+248 GGVYYPETGYVGILV

-280 GTPGAAITEPFQTF
+280 GTPGTAITEPFQTF

-352 VTGPSDFTYTG
+352 VTGPSEYSYAG
-363 GTQQYRVTSYRQN
+363 GTDVYKVISYREN
-376 TKGVQEAVQWSA
+376 SKGVKEAIPWTA
-388 QYSTDNGASWTAA
+388 EFSTDNGLSWSADK
-401 QPDWLTAFTASGAG
+401 PDWLTDFTTSGPGGSAS
-415 GVTPQSYNATV
+415 QSFNATV
-426 SAQIGTDNNTH
+426 GAQAGIEVNSH
-437 TTALQTAVVK
+437 TATLRAAAPK
-447 GSENSPYNLANQT
+447 GSAGQPYNLSNST
-460 NGGTTNEN
+460 GNTRVEN
-468 TANCYVVSAP
+468 TANCYVVGAP

-483 PLVYGNAIKNST
+483 PLVYGNAIKNGAT
-495 INQSAYKTNN
+495 NTSAYTTANSGSN
-505 TGTYILNNFINHTG
+505 ILSTFINHTG
-519 NAITDPYISNNANC
+519 NGITDPYIANNAGC

-540 VWQDALDL
+540 VWQDALSL
-548 VTDIKYNNTGNGN
+548 VSDIKYNSDINGGN

-566 DKSSIQQGNA
+566 DKSSIRQGNA

-582 ANDQILWSWHIWV
+582 AKDQILWSWHIWV
-595 TDEDINKTIE
+595 TDEDIDKTIE
-605 VTNHQN
+605 VTNHQG
-611 VKYDFMPVNL
+611 KQYRFMPIFL
-621 GWCDGY
+621 GWCDVY
-627 TVTYAERSCKVK
+627 TKTYAERSCKVK
-639 FTAGAKSQEI
+639 FTAGGKSQEI
-649 TLKQASNLITT
+649 TIKQTSISITT
-660 GGNNTYYQWGRK
+660 SNHPYYQWGRK

-678 NGLAYTDKNKTWYD
+678 NGLADANKTWYD
-692 KAGNASTSNPATED
+692 KAGNASTDNPATENL
-706 FSTGIPCIKN
+706 STGATCIKN
-716 YILNPNVMHSRVF
+716 YILKPNVMQSSHNG
-729 ADNLYRNLW
+729 DGLYQNLW
-738 SANNQAYSDND
+738 SADNNVYTANDNL
-749 GNVIKTIYDPSP
+749 VVKTIYDPSP
-761 VGFKLPAGNAFT
+761 VGFKLPASNAFT
-773 GFTTTGTNTNTFS
+773 GFTVTGEHVTS
-786 QINGT
+786 PYHVNGI
-791 WDRSLKGWNFY
+791 WDSSLKGWNFY
-802 TDASKNKTIFFSA
+802 TDSSRNKTIFFPASG
-815 LGRRYYSDGEVALVG
+815 LRDYNGWVEYVDNY
-830 GYGFYWL
+830 GYGWS
-837 AVEYSTGSGRS
+837 AGPYSQENGSNLS
-848 LYFYSPSVTPTSVNP
+848 FTPWSVTPLTNGGY
-863 LDLNNRAFGEGV
+863 RMYGMGV

>member
-1 MKINNLYKCFFFT
+1 MKIKYGIKYLFGL
-14 CLLLSAVACEDEL
+14 CLLPVCMGCNDEL
-27 SSPSSSGSGLR
+27 DSPSSSGNGLR
-38 FTATENVHREVGT
+38 FTATENVHCEVGT

-90 GKDELLTRATPVSD
+90 GKDEPLTRATPVSD

-152 PGRDYNVRFYAYAPI
+152 PGSGYNVRFYAYAPI

-179 NDFFIQYE
+179 NGFYIKYE

-248 GGVYHPETGYVGKLV
+248 GGVYYPETGYVGKLV
-263 GQGIVKDFEQ
+263 GPGIVKDFEQ

-280 GTPGAAITEPFQTF
+280 GTPGASITEPFQTF

-299 GFTDDNSVI
+299 GFTDDSSVI

-318 HTLSASLKDQMWN
+318 HTLSASLKDQMWD

-352 VTGPSDFTYTG
+352 VTGPSEYSYAG
-363 GTQQYRVTSYRQN
+363 GTDVYKVTSYREN
-376 TKGVQEAVQWSA
+376 SKGVKEAVSWTA
-388 QYSTDNGASWTAA
+388 EFSTDGGASWTTDK
-401 QPDWLTAFTASGAG
+401 PDWLTDFTTSGQG
-415 GVTPQSYNATV
+415 STVSQSFNATV
-426 SAQIGTDNNTH
+426 GAQAGTDTNPH
-437 TTALQTAVVK
+437 TAILKAAAPK
-447 GSENSPYNLANQT
+447 GSAGQPYNLS
-460 NGGTTNEN
+460 NGTGAAQVVN
-468 TANCYVVSAP
+468 TANCYVVGAP

-483 PLVYGNAIKNST
+483 PLVYGNAVKNGAT
-495 INQSAYKTNN
+495 NTSAYTTANSGSN
-505 TGTYILNNFINHTG
+505 ILSTFINHTG
-519 NAITDPYISNNANC
+519 NGITDPYITNNAGC

-540 VWQDALDL
+540 VWQDALSL
-548 VTDIKYNNTGNGN
+548 VSDIKYNSGTNGGN

-566 DKSSIQQGNA
+566 DPSTIRQGNA
-576 VIAVKD
+576 VIAIKD
-582 ANDQILWSWHIWV
+582 VNDQILWSWHIWV
-595 TDEDINKTIE
+595 TDEEIKNTIA
-605 VTNHQN
+605 VTNRQN
-611 VKYDFMPVNL
+611 VTYNLMSVNL
-621 GWCDGY
+621 GWCDSN
-627 TVTYAERSCKVK
+627 TTSYAGRSCKVK
-639 FTAGAKSQEI
+639 FTAGEKSQEI
-649 TLKQASNLITT
+649 TLKQASNSITT
-660 GGNNTYYQWGRK
+660 GGNSPFYQWGRK

-678 NGLAYTDKNKTWYD
+678 DGLADANKTWYD
-692 KAGNASTSNPATED
+692 KAGNASTLNPATED

-716 YILNPNVMHSRVF
+716 YILKPNVMQSN
-729 ADNLYRNLW
+729 ASGDALYQNLW
-738 SANNQAYSDND
+738 SADNNVYTANDNL
-749 GNVIKTIYDPSP
+749 VVKTIYDPSP
-761 VGFKLPAGNAFT
+761 VGFKLPASNAFT
-773 GFTTTGTNTNTFS
+773 GFTKRSGTMYNPA

-791 WDRSLKGWNFY
+791 WDDSSKGWRFY
-802 TDASKNKTIFFSA
+802 TNSVKDKTIFFPAS
-815 LGRRYYSDGEVALVG
+815 GRYNYSSGVLRAVG
-830 GYGFYWL
+830 SGGWYWL
-837 AVEYSTGSGRS
+837 AVPGNQTNGYILGFNRTDVSSNGGFLGRGWV
-848 LYFYSPSVTPTSVNP
+848 Y
-863 LDLNNRAFGEGV
+863 GV
-875 RPTHE
+875 RSSQE

>member
-1 MKINNLYKCFFFT
+1 MKVNNLHKWSFFT

-27 SSPSSSGSGLR
+27 SSPSSSGNGLC

-68 EVEGHTL
+68 EAEGRTL
-75 YLHTTVTDGIDGSHL
+75 YLHTTVTDGIEGGRL
-90 GKDELLTRATPVSD
+90 GKDEPLTRATPVSD

-121 WSPASQNLNF
+121 WSPVSQNLNF

-152 PGRDYNVRFYAYAPI
+152 PGSGYNVRFYAYAPI

-174 QHATA
+174 QHAFA
-179 NDFFIQYE
+179 NDFYIQYE
-187 VPTDVLKQK
+187 VPTDVSKQK

-214 PLEFKHVL
+214 PLEFKHVF

-248 GGVYHPETGYVGKLV
+248 GGVYYPETGYVGILV

-280 GTPGAAITEPFQTF
+280 GTPGTAITEPFQTF

-352 VTGPSDFTYTG
+352 VTGPSEYSYAG
-363 GTQQYRVTSYRQN
+363 GTDVYKVTSYRRHH
-376 TKGVQEAVQWSA
+376 KGTEEAIPWTTEF
-388 QYSTDNGASWTAA
+388 STDNGLSWSADK
-401 QPDWLTAFTASGAG
+401 PDWLTDFTTSSQGSTAS
-415 GVTPQSYNATV
+415 QSFNATV
-426 SAQIGTDNNTH
+426 GAQAGTDTSPH
-437 TTALQTAVVK
+437 TAALRTAAPK
-447 GSENSPYNLANQT
+447 GSAGQPYNLSNST
-460 NGGTTNEN
+460 GGVQVEN
-468 TANCYVVSAP
+468 TANCYVVGAP

-483 PLVYGNAIKNST
+483 PLVYGNAIKNGAT
-495 INQSAYKTNN
+495 NTSAYTTANSGSN
-505 TGTYILNNFINHTG
+505 ILSTFINHTG
-519 NAITDPYISNNANC
+519 NGITDPYIANNAGC

-540 VWQDALDL
+540 VWQDALSL
-548 VTDIKYNNTGNGN
+548 VSDIKYNSDINGGN

-566 DKSSIQQGNA
+566 DKSSIRQGNA

-582 ANDQILWSWHIWV
+582 AKDQILWSWHIWV
-595 TDEDINKTIE
+595 TDEDIDKTIE
-605 VTNHQN
+605 VTNHQG
-611 VKYDFMPVNL
+611 KQYRFMPIFL
-621 GWCDGY
+621 GWCDVY
-627 TVTYAERSCKVK
+627 TKTYAERSCKVK
-639 FTAGAKSQEI
+639 FTAGGKSQEI
-649 TLKQASNLITT
+649 TIKQTSISITT
-660 GGNNTYYQWGRK
+660 SNHPYYQWGRK

-678 NGLAYTDKNKTWYD
+678 NGLADANKTWYD
-692 KAGNASTSNPATED
+692 KAGNASTDNPATENL
-706 FSTGIPCIKN
+706 STGATCIKN
-716 YILNPNVMHSRVF
+716 YILKPNVMQSSHNG
-729 ADNLYRNLW
+729 DGLYQNLW
-738 SANNQAYSDND
+738 SADNNVYTANDNL
-749 GNVIKTIYDPSP
+749 VVKTIYDPSP
-761 VGFKLPAGNAFT
+761 VGFKLPASNAFT
-773 GFTTTGTNTNTFS
+773 GFTVTGEHVTS
-786 QINGT
+786 PYHVNGI
-791 WDRSLKGWNFY
+791 WDSSLKGWNFY
-802 TDASKNKTIFFSA
+802 TDSSRNKTIFFPASG
-815 LGRRYYSDGEVALVG
+815 LRDYNGWVEYVDNY
-830 GYGFYWL
+830 GYGWS
-837 AVEYSTGSGRS
+837 AGPYSQENGSNLS
-848 LYFYSPSVTPTSVNP
+848 FTPWSVTPLTNGGY
-863 LDLNNRAFGEGV
+863 RMYGMGV

>member
-1 MKINNLYKCFFFT
+1 MKVNNLHKWSFFT

-27 SSPSSSGSGLR
+27 SSPSSSGNGLC

-90 GKDELLTRATPVSD
+90 GKDEPLTRATPVSD

-152 PGRDYNVRFYAYAPI
+152 PGSGYNVRFYAYAPI

-174 QHATA
+174 QHAFA
-179 NDFFIQYE
+179 NDFYIQYE
-187 VPTDVLKQK
+187 VPTDVSKQK

-214 PLEFKHVL
+214 PLEFKHVF

-248 GGVYHPETGYVGKLV
+248 GGVYYPETGYVGILV

-280 GTPGAAITEPFQTF
+280 GTPGTAITEPFQTF

-352 VTGPSDFTYTG
+352 VTGPSEYSYAG
-363 GTQQYRVTSYRQN
+363 GTDVYKVTSYRRHH
-376 TKGVQEAVQWSA
+376 KGTEEAIPWTTEF
-388 QYSTDNGASWTAA
+388 STDNGLSWSADK
-401 QPDWLTAFTASGAG
+401 PDWLTDFTTSSQGSTAS
-415 GVTPQSYNATV
+415 QSFNATV
-426 SAQIGTDNNTH
+426 GAQAGTDTSPH
-437 TTALQTAVVK
+437 TAALRTAAPK
-447 GSENSPYNLANQT
+447 GSAGQPYNLSNST
-460 NGGTTNEN
+460 GGVQVEN
-468 TANCYVVSAP
+468 TANCYVVGAP

-483 PLVYGNAIKNST
+483 PLVYGNAVKNGAT
-495 INQSAYKTNN
+495 NTSAYTTANSGSN
-505 TGTYILNNFINHTG
+505 ILSTFINHTG
-519 NAITDPYISNNANC
+519 NGITDPYITNNAGC

-540 VWQDALDL
+540 VWQDALSL
-548 VTDIKYNNTGNGN
+548 VSDIKYNSDINGGN

-566 DKSSIQQGNA
+566 DKSSIRQGNA

-582 ANDQILWSWHIWV
+582 AKDQILWSWHIWV
-595 TDEDINKTIE
+595 TDEDIDKTIE
-605 VTNHQN
+605 VTNHQG
-611 VKYDFMPVNL
+611 KQYRFMPIFL
-621 GWCDGY
+621 GWCDVY
-627 TVTYAERSCKVK
+627 TKTYAERSCKVK
-639 FTAGAKSQEI
+639 FTAGGKSQEI
-649 TLKQASNLITT
+649 TIKQTSISITT
-660 GGNNTYYQWGRK
+660 SNHPYYQWGRK

-678 NGLAYTDKNKTWYD
+678 NGLADANKTWYD
-692 KAGNASTSNPATED
+692 KAGNASTDNPATENL
-706 FSTGIPCIKN
+706 STGATCIKN
-716 YILNPNVMHSRVF
+716 YILKPNVMQSSHNG
-729 ADNLYRNLW
+729 DGLYQNLW
-738 SANNQAYSDND
+738 SADNNVYTANDNL
-749 GNVIKTIYDPSP
+749 VVKTIYDPSP
-761 VGFKLPAGNAFT
+761 VGFKLPASNAFT
-773 GFTTTGTNTNTFS
+773 GFTVTGEHVTS
-786 QINGT
+786 PYHVNGI
-791 WDRSLKGWNFY
+791 WDSSLKGWNFY
-802 TDASKNKTIFFSA
+802 TDSSRNKTIFFPASG
-815 LGRRYYSDGEVALVG
+815 LRDYNGWVEYVDNY
-830 GYGFYWL
+830 GYGWS
-837 AVEYSTGSGRS
+837 AGPYSQENGSNLS
-848 LYFYSPSVTPTSVNP
+848 FTPWSVTPLTNGGY
-863 LDLNNRAFGEGV
+863 RMYGMGV

>member
-1 MKINNLYKCFFFT
+1 MKVNNLHKWSFFT

-27 SSPSSSGSGLR
+27 SSPSSSGNGLC

-68 EVEGHTL
+68 EAEGRTL
-75 YLHTTVTDGIDGSHL
+75 YLHTTVTDGIEGGRL
-90 GKDELLTRATPVSD
+90 GKDEPLTRATPVSD

-121 WSPASQNLNF
+121 WSPVSQNLNF

-152 PGRDYNVRFYAYAPI
+152 PGSGYNVRFYAYAPI

-174 QHATA
+174 QHAFA
-179 NDFFIQYE
+179 NDFYIQYE
-187 VPTDVLKQK
+187 VPTDVSKQK

-214 PLEFKHVL
+214 PLEFKHVF

-248 GGVYHPETGYVGKLV
+248 GGVYYPETGYVGILV

-280 GTPGAAITEPFQTF
+280 GTPGTAITEPFQTF

-299 GFTDDNSVI
+299 GFTDDSSVI

-352 VTGPSDFTYTG
+352 VTGPSEYSYAG
-363 GTQQYRVTSYRQN
+363 GTDVYKVTSYRRHH
-376 TKGVQEAVQWSA
+376 KGTEEAIPWTTEF
-388 QYSTDNGASWTAA
+388 STDNGLSWSADK
-401 QPDWLTAFTASGAG
+401 PDWLTDFTTSSQGSTAS
-415 GVTPQSYNATV
+415 QSFNATV
-426 SAQIGTDNNTH
+426 GAQAGTDTSPH
-437 TTALQTAVVK
+437 TAALRTAAPK
-447 GSENSPYNLANQT
+447 GSAGQPYNLSNST
-460 NGGTTNEN
+460 GGVQVEN
-468 TANCYVVSAP
+468 TANCYVVGAP

-483 PLVYGNAIKNST
+483 PLVYGNAIKNGAT
-495 INQSAYKTNN
+495 NTSAYTTANSGSN
-505 TGTYILNNFINHTG
+505 ILSTFINHTG
-519 NAITDPYISNNANC
+519 NGITDPYIANNAGC

-540 VWQDALDL
+540 VWQDALSL
-548 VTDIKYNNTGNGN
+548 VSDIKYNSDINGGN

-566 DKSSIQQGNA
+566 DKSSIRQGNA

-582 ANDQILWSWHIWV
+582 AKDQILWSWHIWV
-595 TDEDINKTIE
+595 TDEDIDKTIE
-605 VTNHQN
+605 VTNHQG
-611 VKYDFMPVNL
+611 KQYRFMPIFL
-621 GWCDGY
+621 GWCDVY
-627 TVTYAERSCKVK
+627 TKTYAERSCKVK
-639 FTAGAKSQEI
+639 FTAGGKSQEI
-649 TLKQASNLITT
+649 TIKQTSISITT
-660 GGNNTYYQWGRK
+660 SNHPYYQWGRK

-678 NGLAYTDKNKTWYD
+678 NGLADANKTWYD
-692 KAGNASTSNPATED
+692 KAGNASTDNPATENL
-706 FSTGIPCIKN
+706 STGATCIKN
-716 YILNPNVMHSRVF
+716 YILKPNVMQSSHNG
-729 ADNLYRNLW
+729 DGLYQNLW
-738 SANNQAYSDND
+738 SADNNVYTANDNL
-749 GNVIKTIYDPSP
+749 VVKTIYDPSP
-761 VGFKLPAGNAFT
+761 VGFKLPASNAFT
-773 GFTTTGTNTNTFS
+773 GFTVTGEHVTS
-786 QINGT
+786 PYHVNGI
-791 WDRSLKGWNFY
+791 WDSSLKGWNFY
-802 TDASKNKTIFFSA
+802 TDSSRNKTIFFPASG
-815 LGRRYYSDGEVALVG
+815 LRDYNGWVEYVDNY
-830 GYGFYWL
+830 GYGWS
-837 AVEYSTGSGRS
+837 AGPYSQENGSNLS
-848 LYFYSPSVTPTSVNP
+848 FTPWSVTPLTNGGY
-863 LDLNNRAFGEGV
+863 RMYGMGV